1 MADEKG
7 TQKPKERV
15 KYKFGQNDIDLTN
28 YIHNLGTNVQ
38 SYLNSKNWNEG
49 QKQEFMNA
57 YNRYLTGLQDQL
69 ANNTNRFTTDD
80 FGSIIDSTGALSN
93 TDNDDID
100 PVGSEYYYDNKGN
113 RITTDDFNLLKK
125 RKQKNYN
132 TFSANREVATYFN
145 TIGNALK
152 GMETPKEKVQDAFN
166 LSKHGFLAD
175 WTTANNPAGGDFNLD
190 PYLEKDAMDET
201 TGKRGTSNRA
211 AYLKEQIE
219 NYINNIGEYDFS
231 SSPFKNRD
239 TYISRLRAAAQNLE
253 NGYNSE
259 DVIAL
264 NQAGIGNEFLSKFF
278 ATGAEEAPI
287 KKSELELQAEQAAKE
302 QAERE
307 KEDQLRA
314 VIKANEEDK
323 YNRERDAFFTDYAT
337 QNPFQSTI
345 SGYATP
351 SYNLQGTYNWL
362 QGRYKFGAGNM
373 DATKEAVKTYINFP
387 ELASIIRGGKKADNK
402 GNDITALHI
411 ANNLDLAAQSD
422 LLTDKVG
429 DTGYYVVPGSENYD
443 NWSYIA
449 YNPVTRQYQE
459 QSMLLNEELK
469 KKMAYAEYD
478 RRHKGVQKH
487 QLGGIAKYVEEN
499 QKKAQKEAEK
509 QRRIDEKVEE
519 TGKTRE
525 QVEAAER
532 RPMEEGFSTIDKVR
546 LGTAAADAAAAAA
559 AFIPGYG
566 TVASG
571 VLGIGSTLT
580 NIGADIADESMS
592 GWDVAGNA
600 LYGLGTDVV
609 GLIPGL
615 GTTGKAAKIVRVLK
629 PVSKL
634 AMRTLQAYGMIHS
647 ADAFNKLMSNPSDM
661 SADDWRNLVTGLQAI
676 SGEARYKGVQKH
688 QLGGIAKYVEE
699 NQKKA
704 QKEAE
709 KQRRIDEKV
718 EETGKTREQVEA
730 AERRPMEEGFST
742 IDKVR
747 LGTAAADAAAAAA
760 AFIPG
765 YGTVA
770 SGVLGIG
777 STLTNIGADIADES
791 MSGWDVAGNA
801 LYGLGTDV
809 VGLIP
814 GLGTTGKAAK
824 IVRVLKPVSK
834 LAMRTLQAYGMI
846 HSADAFNKLMSNP
859 SDMSADDWRNLVTG
873 LQAIS
878 GEARYKG
885 GKRAVSRAT
894 TQRDV
899 ADVKTSTG
907 RVATISKED
916 LDKLR
921 KTKGLKAQN
930 KLFSEL
936 TGGQQLQREFK
947 DREINWKKPWKSRL
961 SSDSPEVSLRTESS
975 FLPED
980 NSWDARL
987 FRGMNRNTPQR
998 KPQKK
1003 QQETPQSRF
1012 DRLRQLS
1019 SQTGKLTPQEIA
1031 TINRQRVK
1039 SGKGKLTE
1047 QEIQALNQRRQNR
1060 AGDGTDNSFQARLQR
1075 YKDAKREGKFTSVED
1090 DIKRAKDELA
1100 EATRQQRLAVPT
1112 GQGEI
1117 VSPDANQ
1124 ARFIIGFS
1132 RAIPTVN
1139 PSRPPI
1145 SNPPAIIPKQQVRIE
1160 QPQQSPF
1167 NYDRIREGLARAERE
1182 RLGKDIGEQRL
1193 QRAIEANPER
1203 SARLQ
1208 SEEAHRNVR
1217 QAFNLY
1223 GAPQYK
1229 RPLTGAAY
1237 KAKQDMYNRL
1247 FNQRRYDVIEAFRNR
1262 ELPHRQSNKKKKT
1275 SRDDRRTAKRED
1287 GGTLDLVRVRKF
1299 QNAGKFP
1306 EWYSKLYKFQNLTGW
1321 NNSLNQSLA
1330 GPSIT
1335 NENVGHYRAGD
1346 LNEAY
1351 TKNNSYTSNPNL
1363 VGQDLQSYYDSSFKG
1378 KSLDDY
1384 VSAYNANA
1392 AKIRGY
1398 WDQERTYK
1406 QSGAQEHNRLFK
1418 NMFGNRS
1425 DNSNNVWNIGY
1436 DSNLEDIVGS
1446 STWLRRMDRYEKEF
1460 DNLSDEEKKSR
1471 IHKIDLGDGN
1481 FGYVYKKANGD
1492 IAVWNQ
1498 PETPATST
1506 NPADSQTTPTITS
1519 VIQPSQ
1525 EPSDDNKQNKSF
1537 FSNINPTI
1545 AYGLP
1550 RAVYADRMNR
1560 RITDLAKESVVPL
1573 LKDPFEVH
1581 RYTRSDLDAEMQGE
1595 RNYANLRRLASRPI
1609 TSDGSLQTATQLQAE
1624 VQGQEARTAGK
1635 EKSNQVQRQYDEL
1648 AWQQEKENAANRH
1661 ETAMFNRAQQWGA
1674 DQDKSKYEQAYLAK
1688 KFNIWDVFGQQL
1700 EYDARTR
1707 QKENKALADNF
1718 ARSDIHNAIS
1728 YAPND
1733 YGANLTPDELTV
1745 WNKVLSG
1752 TNPSSLSSQEF
1763 NSYKL
1768 AAQKVSRVETE
1779 QLRQYYNVP
1788 NTRWSGKTPSTPWSP
1803 TISKAISAK
1812 NGAKIAV
1819 AGIEAKTADAE
1830 RFQKQIKECIDRNEK
1845 AIDRLSKSLY
1855 GLIKASMIK

>member
-1 MADEKG
+1 MA
-7 TQKPKERV
+7 TPTTNQKSASV
-15 KYKFGQNDIDLTN
+15 KYKFGDDELDLNDYIRNLNHN
-28 YIHNLGTNVQ
+28 YQ
-38 SYLNSKNWNEG
+38 SYVNSQNWNEG
-49 QKQEFMNA
+49 QRQEFRSA
-57 YNRYLTGLQDQL
+57 YDNFLKGLQDQL
-69 ANNTNRFTTDD
+69 ANNTNRFSTD
-80 FGSIIDSTGALSN
+80 FSGSIIDSTGQLSN

-100 PVGSEYYYDNKGN
+100 PVGSEYYYNDKGD
-113 RITTDDFNLLKK
+113 RITTDDLNTMGKRQQKK
-125 RKQKNYN
+125 YS
-132 TFSANREVATYFN
+132 TFSANRQVATFFN
-145 TIGNALK
+145 KVGTALRDARK
-152 GMETPKEKVQDAFN
+152 NKPTTQNQSNAFN
-166 LSKHGFLAD
+166 LSKHGFLAN
-175 WTTANNPAGGDFNLD
+175 WTTANNPAGGEFNLS
-190 PYLEKDAMDET
+190 PYLEKDTLDET
-201 TGKRGTSNRA
+201 TGLRGTTNRA

-219 NYINNIGEYDFS
+219 NYLNNVGNYDFS
-231 SSPFKNRD
+231 GTPFKDRE
-239 TYISRLRAAAQNLE
+239 TYISKLRAAAQNLE

-278 ATGAEEAPI
+278 ATGAEQ
-287 KKSELELQAEQAAKE
+287 KKTEVQQAAEDLMKIQQQQ
-302 QAERE
+302 QAQKIIDRRN
-307 KEDQLRA
+307 QLQYEADR
-314 VIKANEEDK
+314 DK
-323 YNRERDAFFTDYAT
+323 FFSQYQAS
-337 QNPFQSTI
+337 NPFQSRE
-345 SGYATP
+345 P
-351 SYNLQGTYNWL
+351 SIPLSYTRQAVEEAAIK
-362 QGRYKFGAGNM
+362 KFNADPNN
-373 DATKEAVKTYINFP
+373 KEAVREAIRQYINIPQLSKF
-387 ELASIIRGGKKADNK
+387 IRGKSNLILQDGT
-402 GNDITALHI
+402 DITAQHI
-411 ANNLDLAAQSD
+411 ANNLDLAAQAD
-422 LLTDKVG
+422 LFINPMYLDEQGKSILPN
-429 DTGYYVVPGSENYD
+429 GYYVLPGSEDYD
-443 NWSYIA
+443 NWTYIA
-449 YNPVTRQYQE
+449 YNPNTRQYQE
-459 QSMLLNEELK
+459 QSMLLNDELK
-469 KKMAYAEYD
+469 KRMAYPEYD
-478 RRHKGVQKH
+478 KRNKKSNEAQKH
-487 QLGGIAKYVEEN
+487 QLGGTFKDMESRRN
-499 QKKAQKEAEK
+499 KAQEEK
-509 QRRIDEKVEE
+509 QKVEQKSYA
-519 TGKTRE
+519 TGRTKEQIESDQAPHTEWSKADLLRLGAIGGDVASLIASMTGVGSVASAGIGMASTAANQAADMAEGMGFLESLGNNAVSYGLDALSLIPFARAAKIPKTIKAIAGFAPKLMAIISTAQGISNAPE
-525 QVEAAER
+525 ITKSLSKLNSSESLTVEDWRNIAN
-532 RPMEEGFSTIDKVR
+532 GIQIV
-546 LGTAAADAAAAAA
+546 LGGTAATHRASKAKSHVDAARTNDEWLKTEQGYRRISEQDMKKLREAATIKEQNTILSPYNVTLAESRKR
-559 AFIPGYG
+559 FG
-566 TVASG
+566 
-571 VLGIGSTLT
+571 LGKGK
-580 NIGADIADESMS
+580 GKADITSENYYYDFDKPVTTYS
-592 GWDVAGNA
+592 GDLPIQHTFGPGEKW
-600 LYGLGTDVV
+600 LGTRN
-609 GLIPGL
+609 IPSL
-615 GTTGKAAKIVRVLK
+615 RIPAVRDAHNRVIHPQAYNRAKGKATEGNKQRSTFDI
-629 PVSKL
+629 SKL
-634 AMRTLQAYGMIHS
+634 
-647 ADAFNKLMSNPSDM
+647 
-661 SADDWRNLVTGLQAI
+661 
-676 SGEARYKGVQKH
+676 
-688 QLGGIAKYVEE
+688 
-699 NQKKA
+699 
-704 QKEAE
+704 
-709 KQRRIDEKV
+709 
-718 EETGKTREQVEA
+718 RE
-730 AERRPMEEGFST
+730 
-742 IDKVR
+742 
-747 LGTAAADAAAAAA
+747 
-760 AFIPG
+760 
-765 YGTVA
+765 
-770 SGVLGIG
+770 
-777 STLTNIGADIADES
+777 
-791 MSGWDVAGNA
+791 
-801 LYGLGTDV
+801 
-809 VGLIP
+809 
-814 GLGTTGKAAK
+814 
-824 IVRVLKPVSK
+824 
-834 LAMRTLQAYGMI
+834 
-846 HSADAFNKLMSNP
+846 
-859 SDMSADDWRNLVTG
+859 
-873 LQAIS
+873 
-878 GEARYKG
+878 
-885 GKRAVSRAT
+885 
-894 TQRDV
+894 
-899 ADVKTSTG
+899 
-907 RVATISKED
+907 
-916 LDKLR
+916 
-921 KTKGLKAQN
+921 
-930 KLFSEL
+930 
-936 TGGQQLQREFK
+936 
-947 DREINWKKPWKSRL
+947 
-961 SSDSPEVSLRTESS
+961 
-975 FLPED
+975 
-980 NSWDARL
+980 
-987 FRGMNRNTPQR
+987 
-998 KPQKK
+998 
-1003 QQETPQSRF
+1003 
-1012 DRLRQLS
+1012 LS
-1019 SQTGKLTPQEIA
+1019 SQTGKLTSQEIA

-1047 QEIQALNQRRQNR
+1047 QEIQTLNQRRQNR
-1060 AGDGTDNSFQARLQR
+1060 ASDGTDNSFQARLQR

-1124 ARFIIGFS
+1124 ARFIMGFS

-1208 SEEAHRNVR
+1208 SEEAYRNVR

-1247 FNQRRYDVIEAFRNR
+1247 FNQRRYDIIEAFRNR
-1262 ELPHRQSNKKKKT
+1262 ELPHRHPHRQSNKKT
-1275 SRDDRRTAKRED
+1275 SRDDRRTVKRED

-1688 KFNIWDVFGQQL
+1688 KFNIWDVVGQQL
-1700 EYDARTR
+1700 EYDERVK
-1707 QKENKALADNF
+1707 QQENKALTDNF
-1718 ARSDIHNAIS
+1718 ARSDIHNAVN
-1728 YAPND
+1728 YAPNE
-1733 YGANLTPDELTV
+1733 YGAGLSAEELSV

-1752 TNPSSLSSQEF
+1752 TNPSSLQPNEF
-1763 NSYKL
+1763 NQYRL
-1768 AAQKVSRVETE
+1768 AMQKVSRVENE
-1779 QLRQYYNVP
+1779 QLRQHYNIP
-1788 NTRWSGKTPSTPWSP
+1788 NTRWSGKSMQSIPEQ
-1803 TISKAISAK
+1803 ISIIKKGGVVSAK
-1812 NGAKIAV
+1812 NGSKIAV

>member
-1 MADEKG
+1 MA
-7 TQKPKERV
+7 TPTTNQKSASV
-15 KYKFGQNDIDLTN
+15 KYKFGDDELDLNDYIRNLNHN
-28 YIHNLGTNVQ
+28 YQ
-38 SYLNSKNWNEG
+38 SYVNSQNWNEG
-49 QKQEFMNA
+49 QRQEFRSA
-57 YNRYLTGLQDQL
+57 YDNFLKGLQDQL
-69 ANNTNRFTTDD
+69 ANNTNRFSTD
-80 FGSIIDSTGALSN
+80 FSGSIIDSTGQLSN

-100 PVGSEYYYDNKGN
+100 PVGSEYYYNDKGD
-113 RITTDDFNLLKK
+113 RITTDDLNTMGKRQQKK
-125 RKQKNYN
+125 YS
-132 TFSANREVATYFN
+132 TFSANRQVATFFN
-145 TIGNALK
+145 KVGTALRDARK
-152 GMETPKEKVQDAFN
+152 NKPTTQNQSNAFN
-166 LSKHGFLAD
+166 LSKHGFLAN
-175 WTTANNPAGGDFNLD
+175 WTTANNPAGGEFNLS
-190 PYLEKDAMDET
+190 PYLEKDTLDET
-201 TGKRGTSNRA
+201 TGLRGTTNRA

-219 NYINNIGEYDFS
+219 NYLNNVGNYDFS
-231 SSPFKNRD
+231 GTPFKDRE
-239 TYISRLRAAAQNLE
+239 TYISKLRAAAQNLE

-278 ATGAEEAPI
+278 ATGAEQ
-287 KKSELELQAEQAAKE
+287 KKTEVQQAAEDLMKIQQQQ
-302 QAERE
+302 QAQKIIDRRN
-307 KEDQLRA
+307 QLQYEADR
-314 VIKANEEDK
+314 DK
-323 YNRERDAFFTDYAT
+323 FFSQYQAS
-337 QNPFQSTI
+337 NPFQSRE
-345 SGYATP
+345 P
-351 SYNLQGTYNWL
+351 SIPLPLSYTRQAVEEAAIK
-362 QGRYKFGAGNM
+362 KFNV
-373 DATKEAVKTYINFP
+373 DPNNKEAVREAIRQYINIPQLSKF
-387 ELASIIRGGKKADNK
+387 IRGKSNLILQDGT
-402 GNDITALHI
+402 DITAQHI
-411 ANNLDLAAQSD
+411 TNNLDLAAQAD
-422 LLTDKVG
+422 LFINPMYLDEQGKSILPN
-429 DTGYYVVPGSENYD
+429 GYYVLPGSEDYD
-443 NWSYIA
+443 NWTYIA
-449 YNPVTRQYQE
+449 YNPNTRQYQE
-459 QSMLLNEELK
+459 QSMLLNDELK
-469 KKMAYAEYD
+469 KRMAYSEYD
-478 RRHKGVQKH
+478 KRNKKSNEAQKH
-487 QLGGIAKYVEEN
+487 QLGGTFKDMESRRN
-499 QKKAQKEAEK
+499 KAQEEK
-509 QRRIDEKVEE
+509 QKVEQKSYA
-519 TGKTRE
+519 TGRTKEQIESDQAPHTEWSKADLLRLGAIGGDVASLIASMTGVGSVASAGIGMASTAANQAADMAEGMGFLESLGNNAVSYGLDALSLIPFARAAKIPKTIKAIAGFAPKLMAIISTAQGISNAPE
-525 QVEAAER
+525 ITKSLSKLNSSESLTVEDWRNIAN
-532 RPMEEGFSTIDKVR
+532 GIQIV
-546 LGTAAADAAAAAA
+546 LGGTAATHRASKAKSHVDAARTNDEWLKTEQGYRRISEQDMKKLREAATIKKQNTILSPYNVTLAESRKR
-559 AFIPGYG
+559 FG
-566 TVASG
+566 
-571 VLGIGSTLT
+571 LGKGK
-580 NIGADIADESMS
+580 GKADITSENYYYDFDKPVTTYS
-592 GWDVAGNA
+592 GDLPIQHTFGPGEKW
-600 LYGLGTDVV
+600 LGTRN
-609 GLIPGL
+609 IPSL
-615 GTTGKAAKIVRVLK
+615 RIPAVRDAYNRVIHPQAYNRAKGKATEGNKQRSTFDI
-629 PVSKL
+629 SKL
-634 AMRTLQAYGMIHS
+634 
-647 ADAFNKLMSNPSDM
+647 
-661 SADDWRNLVTGLQAI
+661 
-676 SGEARYKGVQKH
+676 
-688 QLGGIAKYVEE
+688 
-699 NQKKA
+699 
-704 QKEAE
+704 
-709 KQRRIDEKV
+709 
-718 EETGKTREQVEA
+718 RE
-730 AERRPMEEGFST
+730 
-742 IDKVR
+742 
-747 LGTAAADAAAAAA
+747 
-760 AFIPG
+760 
-765 YGTVA
+765 
-770 SGVLGIG
+770 
-777 STLTNIGADIADES
+777 
-791 MSGWDVAGNA
+791 
-801 LYGLGTDV
+801 
-809 VGLIP
+809 
-814 GLGTTGKAAK
+814 
-824 IVRVLKPVSK
+824 
-834 LAMRTLQAYGMI
+834 
-846 HSADAFNKLMSNP
+846 
-859 SDMSADDWRNLVTG
+859 
-873 LQAIS
+873 
-878 GEARYKG
+878 
-885 GKRAVSRAT
+885 
-894 TQRDV
+894 
-899 ADVKTSTG
+899 
-907 RVATISKED
+907 
-916 LDKLR
+916 
-921 KTKGLKAQN
+921 
-930 KLFSEL
+930 
-936 TGGQQLQREFK
+936 
-947 DREINWKKPWKSRL
+947 
-961 SSDSPEVSLRTESS
+961 
-975 FLPED
+975 
-980 NSWDARL
+980 
-987 FRGMNRNTPQR
+987 
-998 KPQKK
+998 
-1003 QQETPQSRF
+1003 
-1012 DRLRQLS
+1012 LS
-1019 SQTGKLTPQEIA
+1019 SQTGKLTSQEIA

-1047 QEIQALNQRRQNR
+1047 QEIQTLNQRRQNR
-1060 AGDGTDNSFQARLQR
+1060 ASDGTDNSFQARLQR

-1124 ARFIIGFS
+1124 ARFIMGFS

-1208 SEEAHRNVR
+1208 SEEAYRNVR

-1247 FNQRRYDVIEAFRNR
+1247 FDQRRYDVIEAFRNR

-1275 SRDDRRTAKRED
+1275 SRDDRRTVKRED

-1498 PETPATST
+1498 PETPATS
-1506 NPADSQTTPTITS
+1506 A
-1519 VIQPSQ
+1519 IQPSQ

-1674 DQDKSKYEQAYLAK
+1674 DQDKSKYEWAYLAK
-1688 KFNIWDVFGQQL
+1688 KFNIWDVVGQQL
-1700 EYDARTR
+1700 EYDERVK
-1707 QKENKALADNF
+1707 QQENKALTDNF
-1718 ARSDIHNAIS
+1718 ARSDIHNAVN
-1728 YAPND
+1728 YAPNE
-1733 YGANLTPDELTV
+1733 YGAGLSAEELSV

-1752 TNPSSLSSQEF
+1752 TNPSSLQPNEL
-1763 NSYKL
+1763 NQYRL
-1768 AAQKVSRVETE
+1768 AMQKVSRVENE
-1779 QLRQYYNVP
+1779 QLRQHYNIP
-1788 NTRWSGKTPSTPWSP
+1788 NTRWSGKSMQSIPEQ
-1803 TISKAISAK
+1803 ISIIKKGGVVSAK
-1812 NGAKIAV
+1812 NGSKIAV
-1819 AGIEAKTADAE
+1819 AGIKAKTADAE
-1830 RFQKQIKECIDRNEK
+1830 RFQKQIKETIDRNEK

-1855 GLIKASMIK
+1855 GIIKASMIK

>member
-1 MADEKG
+1 MA
-7 TQKPKERV
+7 TPTTNQKSASV
-15 KYKFGQNDIDLTN
+15 KYKFGDDELDLNDYIRNLNHN
-28 YIHNLGTNVQ
+28 YQ
-38 SYLNSKNWNEG
+38 SYVNSQNWNEG
-49 QKQEFMNA
+49 QRQEFRSA
-57 YNRYLTGLQDQL
+57 YDNFLKGLQDQL
-69 ANNTNRFTTDD
+69 ANNTNRFSTD
-80 FGSIIDSTGALSN
+80 FSGSIIDSTGQLSN

-100 PVGSEYYYDNKGN
+100 PVGSEYYYNDKGD
-113 RITTDDFNLLKK
+113 RITTDDLNTMGKRQQKK
-125 RKQKNYN
+125 YS
-132 TFSANREVATYFN
+132 TFSANRQVATFFN
-145 TIGNALK
+145 KVGTALRDARK
-152 GMETPKEKVQDAFN
+152 NKPTTQNQSNAFN
-166 LSKHGFLAD
+166 LSKHGFLAN
-175 WTTANNPAGGDFNLD
+175 WTTANNPAGGEFNLS
-190 PYLEKDAMDET
+190 PYLEKDTLDET
-201 TGKRGTSNRA
+201 TGLRGTTNRA

-219 NYINNIGEYDFS
+219 NYLNNVGNYDFS
-231 SSPFKNRD
+231 GTPFKDRE
-239 TYISRLRAAAQNLE
+239 TYISKLRAAAQNLE

-278 ATGAEEAPI
+278 ATGAEQ
-287 KKSELELQAEQAAKE
+287 KKTEVQQAAEDLMKIQQQQ
-302 QAERE
+302 QAQKIIDRRN
-307 KEDQLRA
+307 QLQYEADR
-314 VIKANEEDK
+314 DK
-323 YNRERDAFFTDYAT
+323 FFSQYQAS
-337 QNPFQSTI
+337 NPFQSRE
-345 SGYATP
+345 P
-351 SYNLQGTYNWL
+351 SIPLPLSYTRQAVEEAAIK
-362 QGRYKFGAGNM
+362 KFNADPNN
-373 DATKEAVKTYINFP
+373 KEAVREAIRQYINIPQLSKF
-387 ELASIIRGGKKADNK
+387 IRGKSNLILRDGT
-402 GNDITALHI
+402 DITAQHI
-411 ANNLDLAAQSD
+411 TNNLDLAAQAD
-422 LLTDKVG
+422 LFINPMYLDEQGKSILPN
-429 DTGYYVVPGSENYD
+429 GYYVLPGSEDYD
-443 NWSYIA
+443 NWTYIA
-449 YNPVTRQYQE
+449 YNPNTRQYQE
-459 QSMLLNEELK
+459 QSMLLNDELK
-469 KKMAYAEYD
+469 KRMAYSEYD
-478 RRHKGVQKH
+478 KRNKKSNEAQKH
-487 QLGGIAKYVEEN
+487 QLGGTFKDMESRRN
-499 QKKAQKEAEK
+499 KAQEEK
-509 QRRIDEKVEE
+509 QKVEQKSYA
-519 TGKTRE
+519 TGRTKEQIESDQAPHTEWSKADLLRLGAIGGDVASLIASMTGVGSVASAGIGMASTAANQAADMAEGMGFLESLGNNAVSYGLDALSLIPFARAAKIPKTIKAITGFAPKLMAIISTAQGISNAPE
-525 QVEAAER
+525 ITKSLSKLNSSESLTVEDWRNIAN
-532 RPMEEGFSTIDKVR
+532 GIQIV
-546 LGTAAADAAAAAA
+546 LGGTAATHRASKAKSHVDAARTNDEWLKTEQGYRRISEQDMKKLREAATIKEQNTILSPYNVTLAESRKR
-559 AFIPGYG
+559 FG
-566 TVASG
+566 
-571 VLGIGSTLT
+571 LGKGK
-580 NIGADIADESMS
+580 GKADITSENYYYDFDKPVTTYS
-592 GWDVAGNA
+592 GDLPIQHTFGPGEKW
-600 LYGLGTDVV
+600 LGTRI
-609 GLIPGL
+609 IPL
-615 GTTGKAAKIVRVLK
+615 LRIPAVRDAYNRVIHPQAYNRAKGKATKGNKQRSTFDI
-629 PVSKL
+629 SKL
-634 AMRTLQAYGMIHS
+634 
-647 ADAFNKLMSNPSDM
+647 
-661 SADDWRNLVTGLQAI
+661 
-676 SGEARYKGVQKH
+676 
-688 QLGGIAKYVEE
+688 
-699 NQKKA
+699 
-704 QKEAE
+704 
-709 KQRRIDEKV
+709 
-718 EETGKTREQVEA
+718 RE
-730 AERRPMEEGFST
+730 
-742 IDKVR
+742 
-747 LGTAAADAAAAAA
+747 
-760 AFIPG
+760 
-765 YGTVA
+765 
-770 SGVLGIG
+770 
-777 STLTNIGADIADES
+777 
-791 MSGWDVAGNA
+791 
-801 LYGLGTDV
+801 
-809 VGLIP
+809 
-814 GLGTTGKAAK
+814 
-824 IVRVLKPVSK
+824 
-834 LAMRTLQAYGMI
+834 
-846 HSADAFNKLMSNP
+846 
-859 SDMSADDWRNLVTG
+859 
-873 LQAIS
+873 
-878 GEARYKG
+878 
-885 GKRAVSRAT
+885 
-894 TQRDV
+894 
-899 ADVKTSTG
+899 
-907 RVATISKED
+907 
-916 LDKLR
+916 
-921 KTKGLKAQN
+921 
-930 KLFSEL
+930 
-936 TGGQQLQREFK
+936 
-947 DREINWKKPWKSRL
+947 
-961 SSDSPEVSLRTESS
+961 
-975 FLPED
+975 
-980 NSWDARL
+980 
-987 FRGMNRNTPQR
+987 
-998 KPQKK
+998 
-1003 QQETPQSRF
+1003 
-1012 DRLRQLS
+1012 LS
-1019 SQTGKLTPQEIA
+1019 SQTGKLTSQEIA

-1047 QEIQALNQRRQNR
+1047 QEIQTLNQRRQNR
-1060 AGDGTDNSFQARLQR
+1060 ASDGTDNSFQARLQR

-1090 DIKRAKDELA
+1090 NIKKAKDELA

-1124 ARFIIGFS
+1124 ARFIMGFS

-1145 SNPPAIIPKQQVRIE
+1145 SNPLAIIPKQQVRIE

-1208 SEEAHRNVR
+1208 SEEAYRNVR

-1229 RPLTGAAY
+1229 R
-1237 KAKQDMYNRL
+1237 Q
-1247 FNQRRYDVIEAFRNR
+1247 
-1262 ELPHRQSNKKKKT
+1262 LPYRQSNKKKKT
-1275 SRDDRRTAKRED
+1275 SRDDRRTVKRED

-1460 DNLSDEEKKSR
+1460 DNLSDKEKKSR

-1498 PETPATST
+1498 PETPATS
-1506 NPADSQTTPTITS
+1506 A
-1519 VIQPSQ
+1519 IQPSQ

-1688 KFNIWDVFGQQL
+1688 KFNIWDVVGQQL
-1700 EYDARTR
+1700 EYDERVK
-1707 QKENKALADNF
+1707 QWENKALTDNF
-1718 ARSDIHNAIS
+1718 AHSDIHNAVN
-1728 YAPND
+1728 YAPNE
-1733 YGANLTPDELTV
+1733 YGAGLSAEELSV

-1752 TNPSSLSSQEF
+1752 TNPSSLQPNEF
-1763 NSYKL
+1763 NQYRL
-1768 AAQKVSRVETE
+1768 AMQKVSRVENE
-1779 QLRQYYNVP
+1779 QLRQHYNIP
-1788 NTRWSGKTPSTPWSP
+1788 NTRWSGKSMQSIPEQ
-1803 TISKAISAK
+1803 ISIIKKGGVVSAK
-1812 NGAKIAV
+1812 NGSKIAV

>member
-1 MADEKG
+1 MA
-7 TQKPKERV
+7 TPTTNQKSASV
-15 KYKFGQNDIDLTN
+15 KYKFGDDELDLNDYIRNLNHN
-28 YIHNLGTNVQ
+28 YQ
-38 SYLNSKNWNEG
+38 SYVNSQNWNEG
-49 QKQEFMNA
+49 QRQEFRSA
-57 YNRYLTGLQDQL
+57 YDNFLKGLQDQL
-69 ANNTNRFTTDD
+69 ANNTNRFSTD
-80 FGSIIDSTGALSN
+80 FSGSIIDSTGQLSN

-100 PVGSEYYYDNKGN
+100 PVGSEYYYNDKGD
-113 RITTDDFNLLKK
+113 RITTDDLNTMGKRQQKK
-125 RKQKNYN
+125 YS
-132 TFSANREVATYFN
+132 TFSANRQVATFFN
-145 TIGNALK
+145 KVGTALRDARK
-152 GMETPKEKVQDAFN
+152 NKPTTQNQSNAFN
-166 LSKHGFLAD
+166 LSKHGFLAN
-175 WTTANNPAGGDFNLD
+175 WTSANNPAGGEFNLS
-190 PYLEKDAMDET
+190 PYLEKDTLDET
-201 TGKRGTSNRA
+201 TGLRGTTNRA

-219 NYINNIGEYDFS
+219 NYLNNVGNYDFS
-231 SSPFKNRD
+231 GTPFKDRE
-239 TYISRLRAAAQNLE
+239 TYISKLRAAAQNLE

-278 ATGAEEAPI
+278 ATGAEQKKTEVQQQQQAQKIIDRRNQLQYEADRD
-287 KKSELELQAEQAAKE
+287 KFFSQYQAS
-302 QAERE
+302 
-307 KEDQLRA
+307 
-314 VIKANEEDK
+314 
-323 YNRERDAFFTDYAT
+323 
-337 QNPFQSTI
+337 NPFQSRE
-345 SGYATP
+345 P
-351 SYNLQGTYNWL
+351 SIPLPLSYTRQAVEEAAIK
-362 QGRYKFGAGNM
+362 KFNADPNN
-373 DATKEAVKTYINFP
+373 KEAVREAIRQYINIPQLSKF
-387 ELASIIRGGKKADNK
+387 IRGKSNLILQDGT
-402 GNDITALHI
+402 DITAQHI
-411 ANNLDLAAQSD
+411 TNNLDLAAQAD
-422 LLTDKVG
+422 LFINPMYLDEQGKSILPN
-429 DTGYYVVPGSENYD
+429 GYYVLPGSEDYD
-443 NWSYIA
+443 NWTYIA
-449 YNPVTRQYQE
+449 YNPNTRQYQE
-459 QSMLLNEELK
+459 QSMLLNDELK
-469 KKMAYAEYD
+469 KRMAYSEYD
-478 RRHKGVQKH
+478 KRNKKSNEAQKH
-487 QLGGIAKYVEEN
+487 QLGGTFKDMESRRN
-499 QKKAQKEAEK
+499 KAQEEK
-509 QRRIDEKVEE
+509 QKVEQKSYA
-519 TGKTRE
+519 TGRTKEQIESDQAPHTEWSKADLLRLGAIGGDVASLIASMTGVGSVASAGIGMASTAANQAADMAEGMGFLESLGNNAVSYGLDALSLIPFARAAKIPKTIKVIAGFAPKLMAIISTAQGISNAPE
-525 QVEAAER
+525 ITKSLSKLNSSESLTVEDWRNIAN
-532 RPMEEGFSTIDKVR
+532 GIQIV
-546 LGTAAADAAAAAA
+546 LGGTAATHRASKAKSHVDAARTNDEWLKTEQGYRRISEQDMKKLREAATIKEQNTILSPYNVTLAESRKR
-559 AFIPGYG
+559 FG
-566 TVASG
+566 
-571 VLGIGSTLT
+571 LGKGKRK
-580 NIGADIADESMS
+580 ADITSENYYYDFDKPVTTYS
-592 GWDVAGNA
+592 GDLPIQHTFGPGEKW
-600 LYGLGTDVV
+600 LGTRN
-609 GLIPGL
+609 IPSL
-615 GTTGKAAKIVRVLK
+615 RIPAVRDAYNRVIHPQAYNRAKGKATEGNKQRSTFDI
-629 PVSKL
+629 SKL
-634 AMRTLQAYGMIHS
+634 
-647 ADAFNKLMSNPSDM
+647 
-661 SADDWRNLVTGLQAI
+661 
-676 SGEARYKGVQKH
+676 
-688 QLGGIAKYVEE
+688 
-699 NQKKA
+699 
-704 QKEAE
+704 
-709 KQRRIDEKV
+709 
-718 EETGKTREQVEA
+718 RE
-730 AERRPMEEGFST
+730 
-742 IDKVR
+742 
-747 LGTAAADAAAAAA
+747 
-760 AFIPG
+760 
-765 YGTVA
+765 
-770 SGVLGIG
+770 
-777 STLTNIGADIADES
+777 
-791 MSGWDVAGNA
+791 
-801 LYGLGTDV
+801 
-809 VGLIP
+809 
-814 GLGTTGKAAK
+814 
-824 IVRVLKPVSK
+824 
-834 LAMRTLQAYGMI
+834 
-846 HSADAFNKLMSNP
+846 
-859 SDMSADDWRNLVTG
+859 
-873 LQAIS
+873 
-878 GEARYKG
+878 
-885 GKRAVSRAT
+885 
-894 TQRDV
+894 
-899 ADVKTSTG
+899 
-907 RVATISKED
+907 
-916 LDKLR
+916 
-921 KTKGLKAQN
+921 
-930 KLFSEL
+930 
-936 TGGQQLQREFK
+936 
-947 DREINWKKPWKSRL
+947 
-961 SSDSPEVSLRTESS
+961 
-975 FLPED
+975 
-980 NSWDARL
+980 
-987 FRGMNRNTPQR
+987 
-998 KPQKK
+998 
-1003 QQETPQSRF
+1003 
-1012 DRLRQLS
+1012 LS
-1019 SQTGKLTPQEIA
+1019 SQTGKLTSQEIA

-1047 QEIQALNQRRQNR
+1047 QEIQTLNQRRQNR
-1060 AGDGTDNSFQARLQR
+1060 ASDGTDNSFQARLQR

-1124 ARFIIGFS
+1124 ARFIMGFS

-1167 NYDRIREGLARAERE
+1167 NYDRIREGLAGAERE

-1193 QRAIEANPER
+1193 QRAIETNPER

-1208 SEEAHRNVR
+1208 SEEAYRNVR

-1229 RPLTGAAY
+1229 RPLTGTAY

-1275 SRDDRRTAKRED
+1275 SRDDRRTVKRED

-1498 PETPATST
+1498 PETPATS
-1506 NPADSQTTPTITS
+1506 

-1688 KFNIWDVFGQQL
+1688 KFNIWDVVGQQL
-1700 EYDARTR
+1700 EYDERVK
-1707 QKENKALADNF
+1707 QQENKALTDNF
-1718 ARSDIHNAIS
+1718 ARSDIHNAVN
-1728 YAPND
+1728 YAPNE
-1733 YGANLTPDELTV
+1733 YGAGLSAEELSV

-1752 TNPSSLSSQEF
+1752 TNPSSLQPNEF
-1763 NSYKL
+1763 NQYRL
-1768 AAQKVSRVETE
+1768 AMQKVSRVENE
-1779 QLRQYYNVP
+1779 QLRQHYNIP
-1788 NTRWSGKTPSTPWSP
+1788 NTRWSGKSMQSIPEQ
-1803 TISKAISAK
+1803 ISIIKKGGVVSAK
-1812 NGAKIAV
+1812 NGSKIAV

-1830 RFQKQIKECIDRNEK
+1830 RFQKQIKETIDRNEK

-1855 GLIKASMIK
+1855 GIIKASMIK

>member
-175 WTTANNPAGGDFNLD
+175 WTTTNNPAGGDFNLN
-190 PYLEKDAMDET
+190 PYLEKDDLDET
-201 TGKRGTSNRA
+201 TGKRGTANRA

-231 SSPFKNRD
+231 SSPFKDRD
-239 TYISRLRAAAQNLE
+239 TYVSRLRAAAQNLE
-253 NGYNSE
+253 NGYDSE

-278 ATGAEEAPI
+278 ATGAEEPAV
-287 KKSELELQAEQAAKE
+287 KKTELELQAEQAAKE
-302 QAERE
+302 QEERE
-307 KEDQLRA
+307 RQDQLRA

-323 YNRERDAFFTDYAT
+323 YNRARDAYFQSYLE
-337 QNPFQSTI
+337 QNPFESSI
-345 SGYATP
+345 SQYAAP
-351 SYNLQGTYNWL
+351 LSYNVDNLYKML
-362 QGRYKFGAGNM
+362 SDVYKFDKTNIA
-373 DATKEAVKTYINFP
+373 AVQEAAKRYIDFP
-387 ELASIIRGGKKADNK
+387 GLASIIRGKQKKLDDSGK
-402 GNDITALHI
+402 DISSNHI
-411 ANNLDLAAQSD
+411 ANTLDFAAQSN

-429 DTGYYVVPGSENYD
+429 DTGYYVVPGSEDYD

-449 YNPVTRQYQE
+449 YNPITRQYQE

-469 KKMAYAEYD
+469 KKMAYSEYD
-478 RRHKGVQKH
+478 KRNKVPKQENGGVVKH
-487 QLGGIAKYVEEN
+487 QLGGITKYIEES
-499 QKKAQKEAEK
+499 QKKAQKEAERE
-509 QRRIDEKVEE
+509 QRITDKVEE

-600 LYGLGTDVV
+600 LYGLG
-609 GLIPGL
+609 
-615 GTTGKAAKIVRVLK
+615 
-629 PVSKL
+629 
-634 AMRTLQAYGMIHS
+634 M
-647 ADAFNKLMSNPSDM
+647 
-661 SADDWRNLVTGLQAI
+661 
-676 SGEARYKGVQKH
+676 
-688 QLGGIAKYVEE
+688 
-699 NQKKA
+699 
-704 QKEAE
+704 
-709 KQRRIDEKV
+709 
-718 EETGKTREQVEA
+718 
-730 AERRPMEEGFST
+730 
-742 IDKVR
+742 
-747 LGTAAADAAAAAA
+747 
-760 AFIPG
+760 
-765 YGTVA
+765 
-770 SGVLGIG
+770 
-777 STLTNIGADIADES
+777 
-791 MSGWDVAGNA
+791 
-801 LYGLGTDV
+801 DV

-885 GKRAVSRAT
+885 GKRAVNRAT

-961 SSDSPEVSLRTESS
+961 SSDSPEVSVRTESS

-980 NSWDARL
+980 NSWDARFL
-987 FRGMNRNTPQR
+987 RRVYGESNPSKR
-998 KPQKK
+998 KPQNST
-1003 QQETPQSRF
+1003 QGQNNF

-1124 ARFIIGFS
+1124 ARFIMGFS

-1145 SNPPAIIPKQQVRIE
+1145 SNPPAIIPKQQVRIG

-1193 QRAIEANPER
+1193 QRAIEANPDR

-1208 SEEAHRNVR
+1208 SEEAYRNVR

-1275 SRDDRRTAKRED
+1275 SRDDRRTVKRED

-1335 NENVGHYRAGD
+1335 NENAGHYRAGD

-1481 FGYVYKKANGD
+1481 YGYVYKKANGD

-1506 NPADSQTTPTITS
+1506 NPADNQATPTVTS

-1525 EPSDDNKQNKSF
+1525 EPNDDNKQNKSF
-1537 FSNINPTI
+1537 FRNINPTI

-1550 RAVYADRMNR
+1550 RAMYADRMNR

-1700 EYDARTR
+1700 EYDARTK
-1707 QKENKALADNF
+1707 QKENKALEDNF

>member
-1 MADEKG
+1 MA
-7 TQKPKERV
+7 TPTTNQKSASV
-15 KYKFGQNDIDLTN
+15 KYKFGDDELDLNDYIRNLNHN
-28 YIHNLGTNVQ
+28 YQ
-38 SYLNSKNWNEG
+38 SYVNSQNWNEG
-49 QKQEFMNA
+49 QRQEFRSA
-57 YNRYLTGLQDQL
+57 YDNFLKGLQDQL
-69 ANNTNRFTTDD
+69 ANNTNRFSTD
-80 FGSIIDSTGALSN
+80 FSGSIIDSTGQLSN

-100 PVGSEYYYDNKGN
+100 PVGSEYYYNDKGD
-113 RITTDDFNLLKK
+113 RITTDDLNTMGKRQQKK
-125 RKQKNYN
+125 YS
-132 TFSANREVATYFN
+132 TFSANRQVATFFN
-145 TIGNALK
+145 KVGTALRDARK
-152 GMETPKEKVQDAFN
+152 NKPTTQNQSNAFN
-166 LSKHGFLAD
+166 LSKHGFLAN
-175 WTTANNPAGGDFNLD
+175 WTTANNPAGGEFNLS
-190 PYLEKDAMDET
+190 PYLEKDTLDET
-201 TGKRGTSNRA
+201 TGLRGTTNRA

-219 NYINNIGEYDFS
+219 NYLNNVGNYDFS
-231 SSPFKNRD
+231 GTPFKDRE
-239 TYISRLRAAAQNLE
+239 TYISKLRAAAQNLE

-278 ATGAEEAPI
+278 ATGAEQ
-287 KKSELELQAEQAAKE
+287 KKTEVQQAAEDLMKIQQQQ
-302 QAERE
+302 QAQKIIDRRN
-307 KEDQLRA
+307 QLQYEADR
-314 VIKANEEDK
+314 DK
-323 YNRERDAFFTDYAT
+323 FFSQYQAS
-337 QNPFQSTI
+337 NPFQSRE
-345 SGYATP
+345 P
-351 SYNLQGTYNWL
+351 SIPLPLSYTRQAVEEAAIK
-362 QGRYKFGAGNM
+362 KFNADPNS
-373 DATKEAVKTYINFP
+373 KEAVREAIRQYINIPQLSKF
-387 ELASIIRGGKKADNK
+387 IRGKSNLILQDGT
-402 GNDITALHI
+402 DITAQHI
-411 ANNLDLAAQSD
+411 TNNLDLAAQAD
-422 LLTDKVG
+422 LFINPMYLDEQGKSILPN
-429 DTGYYVVPGSENYD
+429 GYYVLPGSEDYD
-443 NWSYIA
+443 NWTYIA
-449 YNPVTRQYQE
+449 YNPNTRQYQE
-459 QSMLLNEELK
+459 QSMLLNDELK
-469 KKMAYAEYD
+469 KRMAYSEYD
-478 RRHKGVQKH
+478 KRNKKSNEAQKH
-487 QLGGIAKYVEEN
+487 QLGGTFKDMESRRN
-499 QKKAQKEAEK
+499 KAQEEK
-509 QRRIDEKVEE
+509 QKVEQKSYA
-519 TGKTRE
+519 TGRTKEQIESDQAPHTEWSKADLLRLGAIGGDVASLIASMTGVGSVASAGIGMASTAANQAADMAEGMGFLESLGNNAVSYGLDALSLIPFARAAKIPKTIKAIAGFAPKLTAIISTAQGISNAPE
-525 QVEAAER
+525 ITKSLSKLNSSESLTVEDWRNIAN
-532 RPMEEGFSTIDKVR
+532 GIQIV
-546 LGTAAADAAAAAA
+546 LGGTAATHRASKAKSHVDAARTNDEWLKTEQGYRRISEQDMKKLREAATIKEQNTILSPYNVTLAESRKR
-559 AFIPGYG
+559 FG
-566 TVASG
+566 
-571 VLGIGSTLT
+571 LGKGK
-580 NIGADIADESMS
+580 GKADITSENYYYDFDKPVTTYS
-592 GWDVAGNA
+592 GDLPIQHTFGPGEKW
-600 LYGLGTDVV
+600 LGTRN
-609 GLIPGL
+609 IPL
-615 GTTGKAAKIVRVLK
+615 LRIPAVRDAYNRVIHPQAYNRAKGKATEGNKQRSTFDI
-629 PVSKL
+629 SKL
-634 AMRTLQAYGMIHS
+634 
-647 ADAFNKLMSNPSDM
+647 
-661 SADDWRNLVTGLQAI
+661 
-676 SGEARYKGVQKH
+676 
-688 QLGGIAKYVEE
+688 
-699 NQKKA
+699 
-704 QKEAE
+704 
-709 KQRRIDEKV
+709 
-718 EETGKTREQVEA
+718 RE
-730 AERRPMEEGFST
+730 
-742 IDKVR
+742 
-747 LGTAAADAAAAAA
+747 
-760 AFIPG
+760 
-765 YGTVA
+765 
-770 SGVLGIG
+770 
-777 STLTNIGADIADES
+777 
-791 MSGWDVAGNA
+791 
-801 LYGLGTDV
+801 
-809 VGLIP
+809 
-814 GLGTTGKAAK
+814 
-824 IVRVLKPVSK
+824 
-834 LAMRTLQAYGMI
+834 
-846 HSADAFNKLMSNP
+846 
-859 SDMSADDWRNLVTG
+859 
-873 LQAIS
+873 
-878 GEARYKG
+878 
-885 GKRAVSRAT
+885 
-894 TQRDV
+894 
-899 ADVKTSTG
+899 
-907 RVATISKED
+907 
-916 LDKLR
+916 
-921 KTKGLKAQN
+921 
-930 KLFSEL
+930 
-936 TGGQQLQREFK
+936 
-947 DREINWKKPWKSRL
+947 
-961 SSDSPEVSLRTESS
+961 
-975 FLPED
+975 
-980 NSWDARL
+980 
-987 FRGMNRNTPQR
+987 
-998 KPQKK
+998 
-1003 QQETPQSRF
+1003 
-1012 DRLRQLS
+1012 LS
-1019 SQTGKLTPQEIA
+1019 SQTGKLTSQEIA

-1047 QEIQALNQRRQNR
+1047 QEIQTLNQRRQNR
-1060 AGDGTDNSFQARLQR
+1060 ASDGTDNSFQARLQR

-1100 EATRQQRLAVPT
+1100 GATRWQRLAVPT

-1124 ARFIIGFS
+1124 ARFIMGFS

-1193 QRAIEANPER
+1193 QRAIEANPEK

-1208 SEEAHRNVR
+1208 SEEAYRNVR

-1229 RPLTGAAY
+1229 RPLTRAAY
-1237 KAKQDMYNRL
+1237 KAKQDMYDRL

-1275 SRDDRRTAKRED
+1275 SRDDRRTVKRED

-1498 PETPATST
+1498 PETPATS
-1506 NPADSQTTPTITS
+1506 A
-1519 VIQPSQ
+1519 IQPSQ

-1550 RAVYADRMNR
+1550 RAVYVDRTNR

-1573 LKDPFEVH
+1573 LKGPFEVH

-1688 KFNIWDVFGQQL
+1688 KFNIWDVVGQQL
-1700 EYDARTR
+1700 EYDERVK
-1707 QKENKALADNF
+1707 QWENKALTDNF
-1718 ARSDIHNAIS
+1718 ARSDIHNAVN
-1728 YAPND
+1728 YAPNE
-1733 YGANLTPDELTV
+1733 YGAGLSAEELSV

-1752 TNPSSLSSQEF
+1752 TNPSSLQPNEF
-1763 NSYKL
+1763 NQYRL
-1768 AAQKVSRVETE
+1768 AMQKVSRVENE
-1779 QLRQYYNVP
+1779 QLRQHYNIP
-1788 NTRWSGKTPSTPWSP
+1788 NTRWSGKSMQSIPEQ
-1803 TISKAISAK
+1803 ISIIKKGGVVSAK
-1812 NGAKIAV
+1812 NGSKIAV

-1830 RFQKQIKECIDRNEK
+1830 RFQKQIKDCIDRNEK
-1845 AIDRLSKSLY
+1845 TLDRLSKSLY

>member
-1 MADEKG
+1 MA
-7 TQKPKERV
+7 TPTTNQKSASV
-15 KYKFGQNDIDLTN
+15 KYKFGDDELDLNDYIRNLNHN
-28 YIHNLGTNVQ
+28 YQ
-38 SYLNSKNWNEG
+38 SYVNSQNWNEG
-49 QKQEFMNA
+49 QRQEFRSA
-57 YNRYLTGLQDQL
+57 YDNFLKGLQDQL
-69 ANNTNRFTTDD
+69 ANNTNRFSTD
-80 FGSIIDSTGALSN
+80 FSGSIIDSTGQLSN

-100 PVGSEYYYDNKGN
+100 PVGSEYYYNDKGD
-113 RITTDDFNLLKK
+113 RITTDDLNTMGKRQQKK
-125 RKQKNYN
+125 YS
-132 TFSANREVATYFN
+132 TFSANRQVATFFN
-145 TIGNALK
+145 KVGTALRDARK
-152 GMETPKEKVQDAFN
+152 NKPTTQNQSNAFN
-166 LSKHGFLAD
+166 LSKHGFLAN
-175 WTTANNPAGGDFNLD
+175 WTTANNPAGGEFNLS
-190 PYLEKDAMDET
+190 PYLEKDTLDET
-201 TGKRGTSNRA
+201 TGLRGTTNRA

-219 NYINNIGEYDFS
+219 NYLNNVGNYDFS
-231 SSPFKNRD
+231 GTPFKDRE
-239 TYISRLRAAAQNLE
+239 TYISKLRAAAQNLE

-278 ATGAEEAPI
+278 ATGAEQKKTEVQQQQQAQKIIDRRNQLQYEADRD
-287 KKSELELQAEQAAKE
+287 KFFSQYQAS
-302 QAERE
+302 
-307 KEDQLRA
+307 
-314 VIKANEEDK
+314 
-323 YNRERDAFFTDYAT
+323 
-337 QNPFQSTI
+337 NPFQSRE
-345 SGYATP
+345 P
-351 SYNLQGTYNWL
+351 SIPLPLSYTRQAVEEAAIK
-362 QGRYKFGAGNM
+362 KFNADPNN
-373 DATKEAVKTYINFP
+373 KEAVREAIRQYINIPQLSKF
-387 ELASIIRGGKKADNK
+387 IRGKSNLILQDGT
-402 GNDITALHI
+402 DITAQHI
-411 ANNLDLAAQSD
+411 TNNLDLAAQAD
-422 LLTDKVG
+422 LFINPMYLDEQGKSILPN
-429 DTGYYVVPGSENYD
+429 GYYVLPGSEDYD
-443 NWSYIA
+443 NWTYIA
-449 YNPVTRQYQE
+449 YNPNTRQYQE
-459 QSMLLNEELK
+459 QSMLLNDELK
-469 KKMAYAEYD
+469 KRMAYSEYD
-478 RRHKGVQKH
+478 KRNKKSNEAQEY
-487 QLGGIAKYVEEN
+487 QLGGTFKDMESRRN
-499 QKKAQKEAEK
+499 KAQEEK
-509 QRRIDEKVEE
+509 QKVEQKSYA
-519 TGKTRE
+519 TGRTKEQIESDQAPHTEWSKADLLRLGAIGGDVASLIASMTGVGSVASAGIGMASTAANQAADMAEGMGFLESLGNNAVSYGLDALSLIPFARAAKIPKTIKAIAGFAPKLMAIISTAQGISNAPE
-525 QVEAAER
+525 ITKSLSKLNSSESLTVEDWRNIAN
-532 RPMEEGFSTIDKVR
+532 GIQIV
-546 LGTAAADAAAAAA
+546 LGGTAATHRASKAKSHVDAARTNDEWLKTEQGYRRISEQDMKKLREAATIKEQNTILSPYNVTLAESRKR
-559 AFIPGYG
+559 FG
-566 TVASG
+566 
-571 VLGIGSTLT
+571 LGKGK
-580 NIGADIADESMS
+580 GKADITSENYYYDFDKPVTTYS
-592 GWDVAGNA
+592 GDLPIQHTFGPGEKW
-600 LYGLGTDVV
+600 LGTRN
-609 GLIPGL
+609 IPSL
-615 GTTGKAAKIVRVLK
+615 RIPAVRDAYNRVIHPQAYNRAKGKATEGNKQRSTFDI
-629 PVSKL
+629 SKL
-634 AMRTLQAYGMIHS
+634 
-647 ADAFNKLMSNPSDM
+647 
-661 SADDWRNLVTGLQAI
+661 
-676 SGEARYKGVQKH
+676 
-688 QLGGIAKYVEE
+688 
-699 NQKKA
+699 
-704 QKEAE
+704 
-709 KQRRIDEKV
+709 
-718 EETGKTREQVEA
+718 RE
-730 AERRPMEEGFST
+730 
-742 IDKVR
+742 
-747 LGTAAADAAAAAA
+747 
-760 AFIPG
+760 
-765 YGTVA
+765 
-770 SGVLGIG
+770 
-777 STLTNIGADIADES
+777 
-791 MSGWDVAGNA
+791 
-801 LYGLGTDV
+801 
-809 VGLIP
+809 
-814 GLGTTGKAAK
+814 
-824 IVRVLKPVSK
+824 
-834 LAMRTLQAYGMI
+834 
-846 HSADAFNKLMSNP
+846 
-859 SDMSADDWRNLVTG
+859 
-873 LQAIS
+873 
-878 GEARYKG
+878 
-885 GKRAVSRAT
+885 
-894 TQRDV
+894 
-899 ADVKTSTG
+899 
-907 RVATISKED
+907 
-916 LDKLR
+916 
-921 KTKGLKAQN
+921 
-930 KLFSEL
+930 
-936 TGGQQLQREFK
+936 
-947 DREINWKKPWKSRL
+947 
-961 SSDSPEVSLRTESS
+961 
-975 FLPED
+975 
-980 NSWDARL
+980 
-987 FRGMNRNTPQR
+987 
-998 KPQKK
+998 
-1003 QQETPQSRF
+1003 
-1012 DRLRQLS
+1012 LS
-1019 SQTGKLTPQEIA
+1019 SQTGKLTSQEIA

-1047 QEIQALNQRRQNR
+1047 QEIQTLNQRRQNR
-1060 AGDGTDNSFQARLQR
+1060 ASDGTDNSFQARLQR

-1124 ARFIIGFS
+1124 ARFIMGFS

-1208 SEEAHRNVR
+1208 SEEAYRNVR

-1262 ELPHRQSNKKKKT
+1262 ELPHRQSNKKT
-1275 SRDDRRTAKRED
+1275 SRDDRRTVKRED

-1498 PETPATST
+1498 PETPATS
-1506 NPADSQTTPTITS
+1506 A
-1519 VIQPSQ
+1519 IQPSQ

-1688 KFNIWDVFGQQL
+1688 KFNIWDVVGQQL
-1700 EYDARTR
+1700 EYDERVK
-1707 QKENKALADNF
+1707 QQENKALTDNF
-1718 ARSDIHNAIS
+1718 ARSDIHNAVN
-1728 YAPND
+1728 YAPNE
-1733 YGANLTPDELTV
+1733 YGAGLSAEELSV

-1752 TNPSSLSSQEF
+1752 TNPSSLQPNEF
-1763 NSYKL
+1763 NQYRL
-1768 AAQKVSRVETE
+1768 AMQKVSRVENE
-1779 QLRQYYNVP
+1779 QLRQHYNIP
-1788 NTRWSGKTPSTPWSP
+1788 NTRWSGKSMQSIPEQ
-1803 TISKAISAK
+1803 ISIIKKGGVVSAK
-1812 NGAKIAV
+1812 NGSKIAV

-1830 RFQKQIKECIDRNEK
+1830 RLQKQIKECIDRNEK

>member
-1 MADEKG
+1 MA
-7 TQKPKERV
+7 TPTTNQKSASV
-15 KYKFGQNDIDLTN
+15 KYKFGDDELDLNDYIRNLNHN
-28 YIHNLGTNVQ
+28 YQ
-38 SYLNSKNWNEG
+38 SYVNSQNWNEG
-49 QKQEFMNA
+49 QRQEFRSA
-57 YNRYLTGLQDQL
+57 YDNFLKGLQDQL
-69 ANNTNRFTTDD
+69 ANNTNRFSTD
-80 FGSIIDSTGALSN
+80 FSGSIIDSTGQLSN

-100 PVGSEYYYDNKGN
+100 PVGSEYYYNDKGD
-113 RITTDDFNLLKK
+113 RITTDDLNTMGKRQQKK
-125 RKQKNYN
+125 YS
-132 TFSANREVATYFN
+132 TFSANRQVATFFN
-145 TIGNALK
+145 KVGTALRDARK
-152 GMETPKEKVQDAFN
+152 NKPTTQNQSNAFN
-166 LSKHGFLAD
+166 LSKHGFLAN
-175 WTTANNPAGGDFNLD
+175 WTTANNPAGGEFNLS
-190 PYLEKDAMDET
+190 PYLEKDTLDET
-201 TGKRGTSNRA
+201 TGLRGTTNRA

-219 NYINNIGEYDFS
+219 NYLNNVGNYDFS
-231 SSPFKNRD
+231 GTPFKDRE
-239 TYISRLRAAAQNLE
+239 TYISKLRAAAQNLE

-278 ATGAEEAPI
+278 ATGAEQKKTEVQQQQQAQKIIDRRNQLQYEADRD
-287 KKSELELQAEQAAKE
+287 KFFSQYQAS
-302 QAERE
+302 
-307 KEDQLRA
+307 
-314 VIKANEEDK
+314 
-323 YNRERDAFFTDYAT
+323 
-337 QNPFQSTI
+337 NPFQSRE
-345 SGYATP
+345 P
-351 SYNLQGTYNWL
+351 SIPLPLSYTRQAVEEAAIK
-362 QGRYKFGAGNM
+362 KFNADPNN
-373 DATKEAVKTYINFP
+373 KEAVREAIRQYINIPQLSKF
-387 ELASIIRGGKKADNK
+387 IRGKSNLILQDGT
-402 GNDITALHI
+402 DITAQHI
-411 ANNLDLAAQSD
+411 TNNLDLAAQAD
-422 LLTDKVG
+422 LFINPMYLDEQGKSILPN
-429 DTGYYVVPGSENYD
+429 GYYVLPGSEDYD
-443 NWSYIA
+443 NWTYIA
-449 YNPVTRQYQE
+449 YNPNTRQYQE
-459 QSMLLNEELK
+459 QSMLLNDELK
-469 KKMAYAEYD
+469 KRMAYSEYD
-478 RRHKGVQKH
+478 KRNKKSNEAQKH
-487 QLGGIAKYVEEN
+487 QLGGTFKDMESRRN
-499 QKKAQKEAEK
+499 KAQEEK
-509 QRRIDEKVEE
+509 QKVEQKSYA
-519 TGKTRE
+519 TGRTKEQIESDQAPHTEWSKADLLRLGAIGGDVASLIASMTGVGSVASAGIGMASTAANQAADMAEGMGFLESLGNNAVSYGLDALSLIPFARAAKIPKTIKAIAGFAPKLIAIISTAQGISNAPE
-525 QVEAAER
+525 ITKSLSKLNSSESLTVEDWRNIAN
-532 RPMEEGFSTIDKVR
+532 GIQIV
-546 LGTAAADAAAAAA
+546 LGGTAATHRASKAKSHVDAARTNDEWLKTEQGYRRISEQDMKKLREAATIREQNTILSPYNVTLAESRKR
-559 AFIPGYG
+559 FG
-566 TVASG
+566 
-571 VLGIGSTLT
+571 LGKGK
-580 NIGADIADESMS
+580 GKADITSENYYYDFDKPVTTYS
-592 GWDVAGNA
+592 GDLPIQHTFGPGEKW
-600 LYGLGTDVV
+600 LGTRN
-609 GLIPGL
+609 IPSL
-615 GTTGKAAKIVRVLK
+615 RIPAVRDAYNRVIHPQAYNRAKGKATEGNKQRSTFDI
-629 PVSKL
+629 SKL
-634 AMRTLQAYGMIHS
+634 
-647 ADAFNKLMSNPSDM
+647 
-661 SADDWRNLVTGLQAI
+661 
-676 SGEARYKGVQKH
+676 
-688 QLGGIAKYVEE
+688 
-699 NQKKA
+699 
-704 QKEAE
+704 
-709 KQRRIDEKV
+709 
-718 EETGKTREQVEA
+718 RE
-730 AERRPMEEGFST
+730 
-742 IDKVR
+742 
-747 LGTAAADAAAAAA
+747 
-760 AFIPG
+760 
-765 YGTVA
+765 
-770 SGVLGIG
+770 
-777 STLTNIGADIADES
+777 
-791 MSGWDVAGNA
+791 
-801 LYGLGTDV
+801 
-809 VGLIP
+809 
-814 GLGTTGKAAK
+814 
-824 IVRVLKPVSK
+824 
-834 LAMRTLQAYGMI
+834 
-846 HSADAFNKLMSNP
+846 
-859 SDMSADDWRNLVTG
+859 
-873 LQAIS
+873 
-878 GEARYKG
+878 
-885 GKRAVSRAT
+885 
-894 TQRDV
+894 
-899 ADVKTSTG
+899 
-907 RVATISKED
+907 
-916 LDKLR
+916 
-921 KTKGLKAQN
+921 
-930 KLFSEL
+930 
-936 TGGQQLQREFK
+936 
-947 DREINWKKPWKSRL
+947 
-961 SSDSPEVSLRTESS
+961 
-975 FLPED
+975 
-980 NSWDARL
+980 
-987 FRGMNRNTPQR
+987 
-998 KPQKK
+998 
-1003 QQETPQSRF
+1003 
-1012 DRLRQLS
+1012 LS
-1019 SQTGKLTPQEIA
+1019 SQTGKLTSQEIA

-1047 QEIQALNQRRQNR
+1047 QEIQTLNQRRQNR
-1060 AGDGTDNSFQARLQR
+1060 ASDGTDNSFQARLQR

-1124 ARFIIGFS
+1124 ARFIMGFS

-1167 NYDRIREGLARAERE
+1167 NYDRIREGSARAERE

-1208 SEEAHRNVR
+1208 SEEAYRNVR

-1275 SRDDRRTAKRED
+1275 SRDDRRTVKRED

-1498 PETPATST
+1498 PETPATS
-1506 NPADSQTTPTITS
+1506 A
-1519 VIQPSQ
+1519 IQPSQ

-1674 DQDKSKYEQAYLAK
+1674 DQNKSKYEQAYLAK
-1688 KFNIWDVFGQQL
+1688 KFNIWDVVGQQL
-1700 EYDARTR
+1700 EYDERVK
-1707 QKENKALADNF
+1707 QQENKALTDNF
-1718 ARSDIHNAIS
+1718 ARSDIHNAVN
-1728 YAPND
+1728 YAPNE
-1733 YGANLTPDELTV
+1733 YGAGLSAEELSV

-1752 TNPSSLSSQEF
+1752 TNPSSLQPNEF
-1763 NSYKL
+1763 NQYRL
-1768 AAQKVSRVETE
+1768 AMQKVSRVENE
-1779 QLRQYYNVP
+1779 QLRQHYNIP
-1788 NTRWSGKTPSTPWSP
+1788 NTRWSGKSMQSIPEQ
-1803 TISKAISAK
+1803 ISIIKKGGVVSAK
-1812 NGAKIAV
+1812 NGSKIAV

-1830 RFQKQIKECIDRNEK
+1830 RFQKQIKETIDRNEK

-1855 GLIKASMIK
+1855 GIIKASMIK

>member
-1 MADEKG
+1 MA
-7 TQKPKERV
+7 TPTTNQKSASV
-15 KYKFGQNDIDLTN
+15 KYKFGDDELDLNDYIRNLNHN
-28 YIHNLGTNVQ
+28 YQ
-38 SYLNSKNWNEG
+38 SYVNSQNWNEG
-49 QKQEFMNA
+49 QRQEFRSA
-57 YNRYLTGLQDQL
+57 YDNFLKGLQDQL
-69 ANNTNRFTTDD
+69 ANNTNRFSTD
-80 FGSIIDSTGALSN
+80 FSGSIIDSTGQLSN

-100 PVGSEYYYDNKGN
+100 PVGSEYYYNDKGD
-113 RITTDDFNLLKK
+113 RITTDDLNTMGKRQQKK
-125 RKQKNYN
+125 YS
-132 TFSANREVATYFN
+132 TFSANRQVATFFN
-145 TIGNALK
+145 KVGTALRDARK
-152 GMETPKEKVQDAFN
+152 NKPTTQNQSNAFN
-166 LSKHGFLAD
+166 LSKHGFLAN
-175 WTTANNPAGGDFNLD
+175 WTTANNPAGGEFNLS
-190 PYLEKDAMDET
+190 PYLEKDTLDET
-201 TGKRGTSNRA
+201 TGLRGTTNRA

-219 NYINNIGEYDFS
+219 NYLNNVGNYDFS
-231 SSPFKNRD
+231 GTPFKDRE
-239 TYISRLRAAAQNLE
+239 TYISKLRAAAQNLE

-278 ATGAEEAPI
+278 ATGAEQ
-287 KKSELELQAEQAAKE
+287 KKTEVQQAAEDLMKIQQQQ
-302 QAERE
+302 QAQKIIDRRN
-307 KEDQLRA
+307 QLQYEADR
-314 VIKANEEDK
+314 DK
-323 YNRERDAFFTDYAT
+323 FFSQYQAS
-337 QNPFQSTI
+337 NPFQSRE
-345 SGYATP
+345 P
-351 SYNLQGTYNWL
+351 SIPLPLSYTRQAVEEAAIK
-362 QGRYKFGAGNM
+362 KFNADPNN
-373 DATKEAVKTYINFP
+373 KEAVREAIRQYINIPQLSKF
-387 ELASIIRGGKKADNK
+387 IRGKSNLILQDGT
-402 GNDITALHI
+402 DITAQHI
-411 ANNLDLAAQSD
+411 TNNLDLAAQAD
-422 LLTDKVG
+422 LFINPMYLDEQGKSILPN
-429 DTGYYVVPGSENYD
+429 GYYVLPGSEDYD
-443 NWSYIA
+443 NWTYIA
-449 YNPVTRQYQE
+449 YNPNTRQYQE
-459 QSMLLNEELK
+459 QSMLLNDELK
-469 KKMAYAEYD
+469 KRMAYSEYD
-478 RRHKGVQKH
+478 KRNKKSNEAQKH
-487 QLGGIAKYVEEN
+487 QLGGTFKDMESRRN
-499 QKKAQKEAEK
+499 KAQEEK
-509 QRRIDEKVEE
+509 QKVEQKSYA
-519 TGKTRE
+519 TGRTKEQIESDQAPHTEWSKADLLRLGAIGGDVASLIASMTGVGSVASAGIGMASTAANQAADMAEGMGFLESLGNNAVSYGLDALSLIPFARAAKIPKTIKAIAGFAPKLMAIISTAQGISNAPE
-525 QVEAAER
+525 ITKSLSKLNSSESLTVEDWRNIAN
-532 RPMEEGFSTIDKVR
+532 GIQIV
-546 LGTAAADAAAAAA
+546 LGGTAATHRASKAKSHVDAARTNDEWLKTEQGYRRISEQDMKKLREAATIKEQNTILSPYNVTLAESRKR
-559 AFIPGYG
+559 FG
-566 TVASG
+566 
-571 VLGIGSTLT
+571 LGKGK
-580 NIGADIADESMS
+580 GKADITSENYYYDFDKPVTTYS
-592 GWDVAGNA
+592 GDLPIQHTFGPGEKW
-600 LYGLGTDVV
+600 LGTRN
-609 GLIPGL
+609 IPSL
-615 GTTGKAAKIVRVLK
+615 RIPAVRDAYNRVIHPQAYNRAKGKATEGNKQRSTFDI
-629 PVSKL
+629 SKL
-634 AMRTLQAYGMIHS
+634 
-647 ADAFNKLMSNPSDM
+647 
-661 SADDWRNLVTGLQAI
+661 
-676 SGEARYKGVQKH
+676 
-688 QLGGIAKYVEE
+688 
-699 NQKKA
+699 
-704 QKEAE
+704 
-709 KQRRIDEKV
+709 
-718 EETGKTREQVEA
+718 RE
-730 AERRPMEEGFST
+730 
-742 IDKVR
+742 
-747 LGTAAADAAAAAA
+747 
-760 AFIPG
+760 
-765 YGTVA
+765 
-770 SGVLGIG
+770 
-777 STLTNIGADIADES
+777 
-791 MSGWDVAGNA
+791 
-801 LYGLGTDV
+801 
-809 VGLIP
+809 
-814 GLGTTGKAAK
+814 
-824 IVRVLKPVSK
+824 
-834 LAMRTLQAYGMI
+834 
-846 HSADAFNKLMSNP
+846 
-859 SDMSADDWRNLVTG
+859 
-873 LQAIS
+873 
-878 GEARYKG
+878 
-885 GKRAVSRAT
+885 
-894 TQRDV
+894 
-899 ADVKTSTG
+899 
-907 RVATISKED
+907 
-916 LDKLR
+916 
-921 KTKGLKAQN
+921 
-930 KLFSEL
+930 
-936 TGGQQLQREFK
+936 
-947 DREINWKKPWKSRL
+947 
-961 SSDSPEVSLRTESS
+961 
-975 FLPED
+975 
-980 NSWDARL
+980 
-987 FRGMNRNTPQR
+987 
-998 KPQKK
+998 
-1003 QQETPQSRF
+1003 
-1012 DRLRQLS
+1012 LS
-1019 SQTGKLTPQEIA
+1019 SQTGKLTSQEIA

-1047 QEIQALNQRRQNR
+1047 QEIQTLNQRRQNR
-1060 AGDGTDNSFQARLQR
+1060 ASDGTDNSFQARLQR

-1124 ARFIIGFS
+1124 ARFIMGFS

-1139 PSRPPI
+1139 PSR
-1145 SNPPAIIPKQQVRIE
+1145 PPAIIPKQQVRIE

-1182 RLGKDIGEQRL
+1182 RLRKDIGEQRL

-1208 SEEAHRNVR
+1208 SEEAYRNVR

-1275 SRDDRRTAKRED
+1275 SRDDRRTVKRED

-1498 PETPATST
+1498 PETPATS
-1506 NPADSQTTPTITS
+1506 A
-1519 VIQPSQ
+1519 IQPSQ

-1688 KFNIWDVFGQQL
+1688 KFNIWDVVGQQL
-1700 EYDARTR
+1700 EYDERVK
-1707 QKENKALADNF
+1707 QWENKALTDNF
-1718 ARSDIHNAIS
+1718 ARSDIHNAVN
-1728 YAPND
+1728 YAPNE
-1733 YGANLTPDELTV
+1733 YGAGLSAEELSV

-1752 TNPSSLSSQEF
+1752 TNPSSLQPNEF
-1763 NSYKL
+1763 NQYRL
-1768 AAQKVSRVETE
+1768 AMQKVSRVENE
-1779 QLRQYYNVP
+1779 QLRQHYNIP
-1788 NTRWSGKTPSTPWSP
+1788 NTRWSGKSMQSIPEQ
-1803 TISKAISAK
+1803 ISIIKKGGVVSAK
-1812 NGAKIAV
+1812 NGSKIAV

-1830 RFQKQIKECIDRNEK
+1830 RFQKQIKETIDRNEK

-1855 GLIKASMIK
+1855 GIIKASMIK

>member
-175 WTTANNPAGGDFNLD
+175 WTTTNNPAGGDFNLD

-231 SSPFKNRD
+231 SSPFKDRD
-239 TYISRLRAAAQNLE
+239 TYVSRLRAAAQNLE
-253 NGYNSE
+253 NGYDSE

-278 ATGAEEAPI
+278 ATGDVSKSGLESQAIEAEKRLKQRQEDDKNREIIEAEI
-287 KKSELELQAEQAAKE
+287 
-302 QAERE
+302 
-307 KEDQLRA
+307 EDR
-314 VIKANEEDK
+314 
-323 YNRERDAFFTDYAT
+323 YNRERDTYFDDYLR
-337 QNPFQSTI
+337 QHPFQSSVQGITL
-345 SGYATP
+345 AP
-351 SYNLQGTYNWL
+351 SYNQADMNTAAAN
-362 QGRYKFGAGNM
+362 KFQA
-373 DATKEAVKTYINFP
+373 DKTNLASMQHAIKSYINFP
-387 ELASIIRGGKKADNK
+387 QLYSSIRGKLTLSAG
-402 GNDITALHI
+402 GRDITQAHI
-411 ANNLDLAAQSD
+411 ANNLDWMYNSGILMDPKYLNEQGKSILPD
-422 LLTDKVG
+422 
-429 DTGYYVVPGSENYD
+429 GYYVLPGSEDYQ
-443 NWSYIA
+443 NWSYLA
-449 YNPVTRQYQE
+449 YNPDTRQYQE
-459 QSMLLNEELK
+459 QSMLLNEELRK
-469 KKMAYAEYD
+469 RMAYTEYD
-478 RRHKGVQKH
+478 KRNKAKRITPKQENGGVLMFQ
-487 QLGGIAKYVEEN
+487 GGGLAKWVEEN

-600 LYGLGTDVV
+600 LYGLG
-609 GLIPGL
+609 
-615 GTTGKAAKIVRVLK
+615 
-629 PVSKL
+629 
-634 AMRTLQAYGMIHS
+634 M
-647 ADAFNKLMSNPSDM
+647 
-661 SADDWRNLVTGLQAI
+661 
-676 SGEARYKGVQKH
+676 
-688 QLGGIAKYVEE
+688 
-699 NQKKA
+699 
-704 QKEAE
+704 
-709 KQRRIDEKV
+709 
-718 EETGKTREQVEA
+718 
-730 AERRPMEEGFST
+730 
-742 IDKVR
+742 
-747 LGTAAADAAAAAA
+747 
-760 AFIPG
+760 
-765 YGTVA
+765 
-770 SGVLGIG
+770 
-777 STLTNIGADIADES
+777 
-791 MSGWDVAGNA
+791 
-801 LYGLGTDV
+801 DV

-885 GKRAVSRAT
+885 GKRAVNRAT

-961 SSDSPEVSLRTESS
+961 SSDSPEVSVRTESS

-980 NSWDARL
+980 NSWDARFL
-987 FRGMNRNTPQR
+987 RRVYGESNPSKR
-998 KPQKK
+998 KPQNST
-1003 QQETPQSRF
+1003 QGQNNF

-1124 ARFIIGFS
+1124 ARFIMGFS

-1145 SNPPAIIPKQQVRIE
+1145 SNPPAIIPKQQVRIG

-1193 QRAIEANPER
+1193 QRAIEANPDR

-1208 SEEAHRNVR
+1208 SEEAYRNVR

-1275 SRDDRRTAKRED
+1275 SRDDRRTVKRED

-1335 NENVGHYRAGD
+1335 NENAGHYRAGD

-1537 FSNINPTI
+1537 LSNINPTI

-1700 EYDARTR
+1700 EYDARTK

>member
-1 MADEKG
+1 MA
-7 TQKPKERV
+7 TPTTNQKSASV
-15 KYKFGQNDIDLTN
+15 KYKFGDDELDLNDYIRNLNHN
-28 YIHNLGTNVQ
+28 YQ
-38 SYLNSKNWNEG
+38 SYVNSQNWNEG
-49 QKQEFMNA
+49 QRQEFRSA
-57 YNRYLTGLQDQL
+57 YDNFLKGLQDQL
-69 ANNTNRFTTDD
+69 ANNTNRFSTD
-80 FGSIIDSTGALSN
+80 FSGSIIDSTGQLSN

-100 PVGSEYYYDNKGN
+100 PVGSEYYYNDKGD
-113 RITTDDFNLLKK
+113 RITTDDLNTMGKRQQKK
-125 RKQKNYN
+125 YS
-132 TFSANREVATYFN
+132 TFSANRQVATFFN
-145 TIGNALK
+145 KVGTALRDARK
-152 GMETPKEKVQDAFN
+152 NKPTTQNQSNAFN
-166 LSKHGFLAD
+166 LSKHGFLAN
-175 WTTANNPAGGDFNLD
+175 WTTANNPAGGEFNLS
-190 PYLEKDAMDET
+190 PYLEKDTLDET
-201 TGKRGTSNRA
+201 TGLRGTTNRA

-219 NYINNIGEYDFS
+219 NYLNNVGNYDFS
-231 SSPFKNRD
+231 GTPFKDRE
-239 TYISRLRAAAQNLE
+239 TYISKLRAAAQNLE

-278 ATGAEEAPI
+278 ATGAEQ
-287 KKSELELQAEQAAKE
+287 KKTEVQQAAEDPMKIQQQQ
-302 QAERE
+302 QAQKIIDRRN
-307 KEDQLRA
+307 QLQYEADR
-314 VIKANEEDK
+314 DK
-323 YNRERDAFFTDYAT
+323 FFSQYQAS
-337 QNPFQSTI
+337 NPFQSRE
-345 SGYATP
+345 P
-351 SYNLQGTYNWL
+351 SIPLPLSYTRQAVEEAAIK
-362 QGRYKFGAGNM
+362 KFNADPNN
-373 DATKEAVKTYINFP
+373 KEAVREAIRQYINIPQLSKF
-387 ELASIIRGGKKADNK
+387 IRGKSNLILQDGT
-402 GNDITALHI
+402 DITAQHI
-411 ANNLDLAAQSD
+411 TNNLDLAAQAD
-422 LLTDKVG
+422 LFINPMYLDEQGKSILPN
-429 DTGYYVVPGSENYD
+429 GYYVLPGSEDYD
-443 NWSYIA
+443 NWTYIA
-449 YNPVTRQYQE
+449 YNPNTRQYQE
-459 QSMLLNEELK
+459 QSMLLNDELK
-469 KKMAYAEYD
+469 KRMAYSEYD
-478 RRHKGVQKH
+478 KRNKKSNEAQKH
-487 QLGGIAKYVEEN
+487 QLGGTFKDMESRRN
-499 QKKAQKEAEK
+499 KAQEEK
-509 QRRIDEKVEE
+509 QKVEQKSYA
-519 TGKTRE
+519 TGRTKEQIESDQAPHTEWSKADLLRLGAIGGDVASLIASMTGVGSVASAGIGMASTAANQAADMTEGMGFLESLGNNAVSYGLDALSLIPFARAAKIPKTIKAIAGFAPKLMAIISTAQDISNAPE
-525 QVEAAER
+525 ITKSLSKLNSSESLTVEDWRNIAN
-532 RPMEEGFSTIDKVR
+532 GIQIV
-546 LGTAAADAAAAAA
+546 LGGTAAAHRASKAKSHVDAARTNDEWLKTEQGYRRISEQDMKKLREAATIKEQNTILSPYNVTLAESRKR
-559 AFIPGYG
+559 FG
-566 TVASG
+566 
-571 VLGIGSTLT
+571 LGKGK
-580 NIGADIADESMS
+580 GKADITSENYYYDFDKPVTTYS
-592 GWDVAGNA
+592 GDLPIQHTFGPGEKW
-600 LYGLGTDVV
+600 LGTRN
-609 GLIPGL
+609 IPSL
-615 GTTGKAAKIVRVLK
+615 RIPAVRDAYNRVIHPQAYNRAKGKATEGNKQRSTFDI
-629 PVSKL
+629 SKL
-634 AMRTLQAYGMIHS
+634 
-647 ADAFNKLMSNPSDM
+647 
-661 SADDWRNLVTGLQAI
+661 
-676 SGEARYKGVQKH
+676 
-688 QLGGIAKYVEE
+688 
-699 NQKKA
+699 
-704 QKEAE
+704 
-709 KQRRIDEKV
+709 
-718 EETGKTREQVEA
+718 RE
-730 AERRPMEEGFST
+730 
-742 IDKVR
+742 
-747 LGTAAADAAAAAA
+747 
-760 AFIPG
+760 
-765 YGTVA
+765 
-770 SGVLGIG
+770 
-777 STLTNIGADIADES
+777 
-791 MSGWDVAGNA
+791 
-801 LYGLGTDV
+801 
-809 VGLIP
+809 
-814 GLGTTGKAAK
+814 
-824 IVRVLKPVSK
+824 
-834 LAMRTLQAYGMI
+834 
-846 HSADAFNKLMSNP
+846 
-859 SDMSADDWRNLVTG
+859 
-873 LQAIS
+873 
-878 GEARYKG
+878 
-885 GKRAVSRAT
+885 
-894 TQRDV
+894 
-899 ADVKTSTG
+899 
-907 RVATISKED
+907 
-916 LDKLR
+916 
-921 KTKGLKAQN
+921 
-930 KLFSEL
+930 
-936 TGGQQLQREFK
+936 
-947 DREINWKKPWKSRL
+947 
-961 SSDSPEVSLRTESS
+961 
-975 FLPED
+975 
-980 NSWDARL
+980 
-987 FRGMNRNTPQR
+987 
-998 KPQKK
+998 
-1003 QQETPQSRF
+1003 
-1012 DRLRQLS
+1012 LS
-1019 SQTGKLTPQEIA
+1019 SQTGKLTSQEIA

-1047 QEIQALNQRRQNR
+1047 QEIQTLNQRRQNR
-1060 AGDGTDNSFQARLQR
+1060 ASDGTDNSFQARLQR

-1090 DIKRAKDELA
+1090 DIKRAKDGLA

-1124 ARFIIGFS
+1124 ARFIMGFS

-1208 SEEAHRNVR
+1208 SEEAYRNVR

-1229 RPLTGAAY
+1229 RPLTEAAY

-1262 ELPHRQSNKKKKT
+1262 ELPHRQSNKKT
-1275 SRDDRRTAKRED
+1275 SRDDRRTVKRED

-1335 NENVGHYRAGD
+1335 NENVGHYKAGD

-1498 PETPATST
+1498 PETPATS
-1506 NPADSQTTPTITS
+1506 A
-1519 VIQPSQ
+1519 IQPSQ

-1688 KFNIWDVFGQQL
+1688 KFNIWDVVGQQL
-1700 EYDARTR
+1700 EYDERVK
-1707 QKENKALADNF
+1707 QQENKALTDNF
-1718 ARSDIHNAIS
+1718 ARSDIHNAVN
-1728 YAPND
+1728 YAPNE
-1733 YGANLTPDELTV
+1733 YGAGLSAEELSV

-1752 TNPSSLSSQEF
+1752 TNPSSLQPNEF
-1763 NSYKL
+1763 NQYRL
-1768 AAQKVSRVETE
+1768 AMQKVSRVENE
-1779 QLRQYYNVP
+1779 QLRQHYNIP
-1788 NTRWSGKTPSTPWSP
+1788 NTRWSGKSMQSIPEQ
-1803 TISKAISAK
+1803 ISIIKKGGVVSAK
-1812 NGAKIAV
+1812 NGSKIAV

-1830 RFQKQIKECIDRNEK
+1830 RFQKQIKETIDRNEK

-1855 GLIKASMIK
+1855 GIIKASMIK

>member
-1 MADEKG
+1 MA
-7 TQKPKERV
+7 TPTTNQKSASV
-15 KYKFGQNDIDLTN
+15 KYKFGDDELDLNDYIRNLNHN
-28 YIHNLGTNVQ
+28 YQ
-38 SYLNSKNWNEG
+38 SYVNSQNWNEG
-49 QKQEFMNA
+49 QRQEFRSA
-57 YNRYLTGLQDQL
+57 YDNFLKGLQDQL
-69 ANNTNRFTTDD
+69 ANNTNRFSTD
-80 FGSIIDSTGALSN
+80 FSGSIIDSTGQLSN

-100 PVGSEYYYDNKGN
+100 PVGSEYYYNDKGD
-113 RITTDDFNLLKK
+113 RITTDDLNTMGKRQQKK
-125 RKQKNYN
+125 YS
-132 TFSANREVATYFN
+132 TFSANRQVATFFN
-145 TIGNALK
+145 KVGTALRDARK
-152 GMETPKEKVQDAFN
+152 NKPTTQNQSNAFN
-166 LSKHGFLAD
+166 LSKHGFLAN
-175 WTTANNPAGGDFNLD
+175 WTTANNPAGGEFNLS
-190 PYLEKDAMDET
+190 PYLEKDTLDET
-201 TGKRGTSNRA
+201 TGLRGTTNRA

-219 NYINNIGEYDFS
+219 NYLNNVGNYDFS
-231 SSPFKNRD
+231 GTPFKDRE
-239 TYISRLRAAAQNLE
+239 TYISKLRAAAQNLE

-278 ATGAEEAPI
+278 ATGAEQ
-287 KKSELELQAEQAAKE
+287 KKTEVQQAAEDLMKIQQQQ
-302 QAERE
+302 QAQKIIDRRN
-307 KEDQLRA
+307 QLQYEADR
-314 VIKANEEDK
+314 DK
-323 YNRERDAFFTDYAT
+323 FFSQYQAS
-337 QNPFQSTI
+337 NPFQSRE
-345 SGYATP
+345 P
-351 SYNLQGTYNWL
+351 SIPLPLSYTRQAVEEAAIK
-362 QGRYKFGAGNM
+362 KFNADPNN
-373 DATKEAVKTYINFP
+373 KEAVREAIRQYINIPQLSKF
-387 ELASIIRGGKKADNK
+387 IRGKSNLILQDGT
-402 GNDITALHI
+402 DITAQHI
-411 ANNLDLAAQSD
+411 TNNLDLAAQAD
-422 LLTDKVG
+422 LFINPMYLDEQGKSILPN
-429 DTGYYVVPGSENYD
+429 GYYVLPGSEDYD
-443 NWSYIA
+443 NWTYIA
-449 YNPVTRQYQE
+449 YNPNTRQYQE
-459 QSMLLNEELK
+459 QSMLLNDELK
-469 KKMAYAEYD
+469 KRMAYSEYD
-478 RRHKGVQKH
+478 KRNKKSNEAQKH
-487 QLGGIAKYVEEN
+487 QLGGTFKDMESRRN
-499 QKKAQKEAEK
+499 KAQEEK
-509 QRRIDEKVEE
+509 QKVEQKSYA
-519 TGKTRE
+519 TGRTKEQIESDQAPHTEWSKADLLRLGAIGGDVASLIASMTGVGSVASAGIGMASTAANQAADMAEGMGFLESLGNNAVSYGLDALSLIPFARAAKIPKTIKAIAGFAPKLMAIISTAQGISNAPE
-525 QVEAAER
+525 ITKSLSKLNSSESLTVEDWRNIAN
-532 RPMEEGFSTIDKVR
+532 GIQIV
-546 LGTAAADAAAAAA
+546 LGGTAATHRASKAKSHVDAARTNDEWLKTEQGYRRISEQDMKKLREAATIKEQNTILSPYNVTLAESRKR
-559 AFIPGYG
+559 FG
-566 TVASG
+566 
-571 VLGIGSTLT
+571 LGKGK
-580 NIGADIADESMS
+580 GKADITSENYYYDFDKPVTTYS
-592 GWDVAGNA
+592 GDLPIQHTFGPGEKW
-600 LYGLGTDVV
+600 LGTRN
-609 GLIPGL
+609 IPSL
-615 GTTGKAAKIVRVLK
+615 RIPAVRDAYNRVIHPQAYNRAKGKATEGNKQRSTFDI
-629 PVSKL
+629 SKL
-634 AMRTLQAYGMIHS
+634 
-647 ADAFNKLMSNPSDM
+647 
-661 SADDWRNLVTGLQAI
+661 
-676 SGEARYKGVQKH
+676 
-688 QLGGIAKYVEE
+688 
-699 NQKKA
+699 
-704 QKEAE
+704 
-709 KQRRIDEKV
+709 
-718 EETGKTREQVEA
+718 RE
-730 AERRPMEEGFST
+730 
-742 IDKVR
+742 
-747 LGTAAADAAAAAA
+747 
-760 AFIPG
+760 
-765 YGTVA
+765 
-770 SGVLGIG
+770 
-777 STLTNIGADIADES
+777 
-791 MSGWDVAGNA
+791 
-801 LYGLGTDV
+801 
-809 VGLIP
+809 
-814 GLGTTGKAAK
+814 
-824 IVRVLKPVSK
+824 
-834 LAMRTLQAYGMI
+834 
-846 HSADAFNKLMSNP
+846 
-859 SDMSADDWRNLVTG
+859 
-873 LQAIS
+873 
-878 GEARYKG
+878 
-885 GKRAVSRAT
+885 
-894 TQRDV
+894 
-899 ADVKTSTG
+899 
-907 RVATISKED
+907 
-916 LDKLR
+916 
-921 KTKGLKAQN
+921 
-930 KLFSEL
+930 
-936 TGGQQLQREFK
+936 
-947 DREINWKKPWKSRL
+947 
-961 SSDSPEVSLRTESS
+961 
-975 FLPED
+975 
-980 NSWDARL
+980 
-987 FRGMNRNTPQR
+987 
-998 KPQKK
+998 
-1003 QQETPQSRF
+1003 
-1012 DRLRQLS
+1012 LS
-1019 SQTGKLTPQEIA
+1019 SQTGKLTSQEIA

-1047 QEIQALNQRRQNR
+1047 QEIQTLNQRRQNR
-1060 AGDGTDNSFQARLQR
+1060 ASDGTDNSFQARLQR

-1124 ARFIIGFS
+1124 ARFIMGFS

-1208 SEEAHRNVR
+1208 SEEAYRNVR

-1275 SRDDRRTAKRED
+1275 SRDDRRTVKRED

-1335 NENVGHYRAGD
+1335 NENAGHYRAGD

-1398 WDQERTYK
+1398 WDQERTYR

-1418 NMFGNRS
+1418 NMFRNRS

-1436 DSNLEDIVGS
+1436 DPNLEDIVGS

-1460 DNLSDEEKKSR
+1460 DDLSDEEKKSR

-1498 PETPATST
+1498 PETPATS
-1506 NPADSQTTPTITS
+1506 A
-1519 VIQPSQ
+1519 IQPSQ

-1688 KFNIWDVFGQQL
+1688 KFNIWDVVGQQL
-1700 EYDARTR
+1700 EYDERVK
-1707 QKENKALADNF
+1707 QQENKALTDNF
-1718 ARSDIHNAIS
+1718 ARSDIHNAVN
-1728 YAPND
+1728 YAPNE
-1733 YGANLTPDELTV
+1733 YGAGLSAEELSV

-1752 TNPSSLSSQEF
+1752 TNPSSLQPNEF
-1763 NSYKL
+1763 NQYRL
-1768 AAQKVSRVETE
+1768 AMQKVSRVENE
-1779 QLRQYYNVP
+1779 QLRQHYNIP
-1788 NTRWSGKTPSTPWSP
+1788 NTRWSGKSMQSIPEQ
-1803 TISKAISAK
+1803 ISIIKKGGVVSAK
-1812 NGAKIAV
+1812 NGSKIAV

-1830 RFQKQIKECIDRNEK
+1830 RFQKQIKETIDRNEK

-1855 GLIKASMIK
+1855 GIIKASMIK

>member
-166 LSKHGFLAD
+166 LSEHGFLAD
-175 WTTANNPAGGDFNLD
+175 WTKTNNLAGGDFNFN
-190 PYLEKDAMDET
+190 PYLEKDDLDET
-201 TGKRGTSNRA
+201 TGKRGTANRA

-231 SSPFKNRD
+231 SSPFKDRD
-239 TYISRLRAAAQNLE
+239 TYVSRLRAAAQNLE
-253 NGYNSE
+253 NGYDSE

-264 NQAGIGNEFLSKFF
+264 NQAGIGNKFLSKFF
-278 ATGAEEAPI
+278 ATGAEEPDV
-287 KKSELELQAEQAAKE
+287 KKTELELQAEQAAKE
-302 QAERE
+302 QEERE
-307 KEDQLRA
+307 RQDQLRA

-323 YNRERDAFFTDYAT
+323 YNRARDAYFQSYLE
-337 QNPFQSTI
+337 QNPFESSI
-345 SGYATP
+345 SQYAAP
-351 SYNLQGTYNWL
+351 LSYNVDNLYKML
-362 QGRYKFGAGNM
+362 SDVYKFDKTNIA
-373 DATKEAVKTYINFP
+373 AVQEAAKRYIDFP
-387 ELASIIRGGKKADNK
+387 GLASIIRGKQKKLDDSGK
-402 GNDITALHI
+402 DISSNHI
-411 ANNLDLAAQSD
+411 ANTLDFAAQSN

-429 DTGYYVVPGSENYD
+429 DTGYYVVPGSEDYD

-449 YNPVTRQYQE
+449 YNPITRQYQE

-469 KKMAYAEYD
+469 KKMAYSEYD
-478 RRHKGVQKH
+478 KRNKVPKQENGGVVKH
-487 QLGGIAKYVEEN
+487 QLGGITKYIEES
-499 QKKAQKEAEK
+499 QKKAQKEAERE
-509 QRRIDEKVEE
+509 QRITDKVEE

-600 LYGLGTDVV
+600 LYGLGMDAV

-615 GTTGKAAKIVRVLK
+615 GTTGKAAKIVRVLN

-634 AMRTLQAYGMIHS
+634 A
-647 ADAFNKLMSNPSDM
+647 K
-661 SADDWRNLVTGLQAI
+661 
-676 SGEARYKGVQKH
+676 
-688 QLGGIAKYVEE
+688 
-699 NQKKA
+699 
-704 QKEAE
+704 
-709 KQRRIDEKV
+709 
-718 EETGKTREQVEA
+718 
-730 AERRPMEEGFST
+730 
-742 IDKVR
+742 
-747 LGTAAADAAAAAA
+747 
-760 AFIPG
+760 
-765 YGTVA
+765 
-770 SGVLGIG
+770 
-777 STLTNIGADIADES
+777 
-791 MSGWDVAGNA
+791 
-801 LYGLGTDV
+801 
-809 VGLIP
+809 
-814 GLGTTGKAAK
+814 
-824 IVRVLKPVSK
+824 
-834 LAMRTLQAYGMI
+834 RTLQAYGMI

-885 GKRAVSRAT
+885 GERAVNRAT

-961 SSDSPEVSLRTESS
+961 SSDSPEVSIRTESS

-980 NSWDARL
+980 NSWDARFL
-987 FRGMNRNTPQR
+987 RRVYGESNPSKR
-998 KPQKK
+998 KPQNST
-1003 QQETPQSRF
+1003 QGQNNF

-1124 ARFIIGFS
+1124 ARFIMGFS

-1145 SNPPAIIPKQQVRIE
+1145 SNPPAIIPKQQVRIG

-1208 SEEAHRNVR
+1208 SEEAYRNVR

-1262 ELPHRQSNKKKKT
+1262 ELPHRQSNKKT
-1275 SRDDRRTAKRED
+1275 SRDDRRTVKRED

-1335 NENVGHYRAGD
+1335 NENAGHYRAGD

-1363 VGQDLQSYYDSSFKG
+1363 VGQDLQSYYDSSFEG

-1481 FGYVYKKANGD
+1481 YGYVYKKANGD

-1506 NPADSQTTPTITS
+1506 KPADNQATPTVTS

-1525 EPSDDNKQNKSF
+1525 EPNDDNKQNKSF
-1537 FSNINPTI
+1537 FRNINPTI

-1550 RAVYADRMNR
+1550 RAMYADRMNR

-1700 EYDARTR
+1700 EYDARTK
-1707 QKENKALADNF
+1707 QKENKALEDNF

-1728 YAPND
+1728 YTPND

>member
-1 MADEKG
+1 MANNTE

-15 KYKFGQNDIDLTN
+15 KYKFGQSDIDLTN

-38 SYLNSKNWNEG
+38 SYLNSKNWNDG

-100 PVGSEYYYDNKGN
+100 PVGSEYYYDDKGN
-113 RITTDDFNLLKK
+113 RITTDDFNALKK

-145 TIGNALK
+145 AIGNALRSK
-152 GMETPKEKVQDAFN
+152 QPTKEQTSNAFD

-175 WTTANNPAGGDFNLD
+175 WTRINNPAGGNLNLD
-190 PYLEKDAMDET
+190 PYLEKDAVDEA
-201 TGKRGTSNRA
+201 TGKRGTTNRA

-219 NYINNIGEYDFS
+219 NYINNIGDYDFS
-231 SSPFKNRD
+231 STPFKDRD
-239 TYISRLRAAAQNLE
+239 TYVSRLRAAAENLG

-278 ATGAEEAPI
+278 STGTEEPQA
-287 KKSELELQAEQAAKE
+287 KQSELERQAEQSAQELAQRRRDDE
-302 QAERE
+302 
-307 KEDQLRA
+307 LRA
-314 VIKANEEDK
+314 VIEEEKQDQ
-323 YNRERDAFFTDYAT
+323 YNRQRDAFFADYQK
-337 QNPFQSTI
+337 QNPFNSTI
-345 SGYATP
+345 KSQAIAL
-351 SYNLQGTYNWL
+351 SYNPNTMYD
-362 QGRYKFGAGNM
+362 RA
-373 DATKEAVKTYINFP
+373 ATKYGVDRSNTEALQSAVKEYINFP
-387 ELASIIRGGKKADNK
+387 QLAAAIRGKEHILQGQKDV
-402 GNDITALHI
+402 TAAHI
-411 ANNLDLAAQSD
+411 ANNLDWAAQSN
-422 LLTDKVG
+422 LLTDKIG

-449 YNPVTRQYQE
+449 YNPITRHYEE

-478 RRHKGVQKH
+478 RRNKDVQKH
-487 QLGGIAKYVEEN
+487 QLGGLLKYTEEY

-509 QRRIDEKVEE
+509 QQRIDQKVEE

-546 LGTAAADAAAAAA
+546 LGTAAADAISAAA

-580 NIGADIADESMS
+580 NIGADIGDESMS

-600 LYGLGTDVV
+600 LYGLIMDVV
-609 GLIPGL
+609 GLIPGM
-615 GTTGKAAKIVRVLK
+615 GATGKATKIVRVLK

-634 AMRTLQAYGMIHS
+634 AMRTLQAYGM
-647 ADAFNKLMSNPSDM
+647 
-661 SADDWRNLVTGLQAI
+661 V
-676 SGEARYKGVQKH
+676 
-688 QLGGIAKYVEE
+688 
-699 NQKKA
+699 
-704 QKEAE
+704 
-709 KQRRIDEKV
+709 
-718 EETGKTREQVEA
+718 
-730 AERRPMEEGFST
+730 
-742 IDKVR
+742 
-747 LGTAAADAAAAAA
+747 
-760 AFIPG
+760 
-765 YGTVA
+765 
-770 SGVLGIG
+770 
-777 STLTNIGADIADES
+777 
-791 MSGWDVAGNA
+791 
-801 LYGLGTDV
+801 
-809 VGLIP
+809 
-814 GLGTTGKAAK
+814 
-824 IVRVLKPVSK
+824 
-834 LAMRTLQAYGMI
+834 

-907 RVATISKED
+907 RMATISKED

-921 KTKGLKAQN
+921 ETKGLKAQN

-936 TGGQQLQREFK
+936 TRGQKLQREFK
-947 DREINWKKPWKSRL
+947 GREFNWKQPWKSRL
-961 SSDSPEVSLRTESS
+961 HSDNPEFSTRTEST

-980 NSWDARL
+980 TSWDARL
-987 FRGMNRNTPQR
+987 FRGM
-998 KPQKK
+998 QKK
-1003 QQETPQSRF
+1003 EGNSKKKPSQQTTASNF
-1012 DRLRQLS
+1012 DRLRNLS

-1039 SGKGKLTE
+1039 SGKGKLTQ
-1047 QEIQALNQRRQNR
+1047 QEIEALNQRRSNR
-1060 AGDGTDNSFQARLQR
+1060 AGSAEDNSFQARLAR
-1075 YKDAKREGKFTSVED
+1075 YKQDKKDGKFNSVED

-1112 GQGEI
+1112 GQGSI
-1117 VSPDANQ
+1117 VSPDAKE
-1124 ARFIIGFS
+1124 ARFIMGLS
-1132 RAIPTVN
+1132 KAIPTVN

-1145 SNPPAIIPKQQVRIE
+1145 TNPPAIIPRQQIE
-1160 QPQQSPF
+1160 IPKPQTTPF
-1167 NYDRIREGLARAERE
+1167 NSQRIREGLERAQRE
-1182 RLGKDIGEQRL
+1182 RLGRDIGDTRI
-1193 QRAIEANPER
+1193 QRAIESNPER
-1203 SARLQ
+1203 TARLQ
-1208 SEEAHRNVR
+1208 AQEAYRNVR
-1217 QAFNLY
+1217 QYFNMY
-1223 GAPQYK
+1223 GVPQYK
-1229 RPLTGAAY
+1229 KPLTGAARRS
-1237 KAKQDMYNRL
+1237 KQNTYNQL
-1247 FNQRRYDVIEAFRNR
+1247 FGEGYYAMQDALRNR
-1262 ELPHRQSNKKKKT
+1262 PLPHKQSNKKKKT
-1275 SRDDRRTAKRED
+1275 SRDDRRTVKREE
-1287 GGTLDLVRVRKF
+1287 GGILDKVRKF
-1299 QNAGKFP
+1299 DGGGITETARKATQYALNNNWFTN
-1306 EWYSKLYKFQNLTGW
+1306 LYNQKSLTGW
-1321 NNSLNQSLA
+1321 DSSKDASKA
-1330 GPSIT
+1330 GVSIT
-1335 NENVGHYRAGD
+1335 NQNASHGNAGD
-1346 LNEAY
+1346 LSIPFY
-1351 TKNNSYTSNPNL
+1351 KNLMYTSQSNL
-1363 VGQDLQSYYDSSFKG
+1363 VGQDLQSYYNSAFQG
-1378 KSLDDY
+1378 KSLEDY
-1384 VSAYNANA
+1384 VNGYNANA

-1398 WDQERTYK
+1398 WDQERAYR
-1406 QSGAQEHNRLFK
+1406 QAGASEHNRLFR

-1425 DNSNNVWNIGY
+1425 NNSNDVWNIGY
-1436 DSNLEDIVGS
+1436 DPKLDDVVGS

-1460 DNLSDEEKKSR
+1460 DALSDEEKKAR
-1471 IHKIDLGDGN
+1471 VHKIDLGGGN
-1481 FGYVYKKANGD
+1481 VGYVYKKANGD
-1492 IAVWNQ
+1492 IAIWNEPVAPEQ
-1498 PETPATST
+1498 PTEPTKPAST
-1506 NPADSQTTPTITS
+1506 TT
-1519 VIQPSQ
+1519 VIGPEQPKK
-1525 EPSDDNKQNKSF
+1525 EGDTREMFSF
-1537 FSNINPTI
+1537 LRNINPTI

-1560 RITDLAKESVVPL
+1560 RMTDLAKASVTPL
-1573 LKDPFEVH
+1573 LKDPFQVH

-1635 EKSNQVQRQYDEL
+1635 EKSNQTQRQYDEL

-1674 DQDKSKYEQAYLAK
+1674 DQDKSKFEQAYLSK
-1688 KFNIWDVFGQQL
+1688 KFNIWDTFGQQL
-1700 EYDARTR
+1700 EYDARTK
-1707 QKENKALADNF
+1707 QQENKALADNF
-1718 ARSDIHNAIS
+1718 ARSDIHNAVN

-1733 YGANLTPDELTV
+1733 YGANLTPEELTV

-1752 TNPSSLSSQEF
+1752 TNPSSLSTQEF
-1763 NSYKL
+1763 NSYRL
-1768 AAQKVSRVETE
+1768 AAQKVSRVETD
-1779 QLRQYYNVP
+1779 QLRQHYNIP
-1788 NTRWSGKTPSTPWSP
+1788 NTRWSGKAGVPNTPWSAS
-1803 TISKAISAK
+1803 ISFVKKGGIISAK
-1812 NGAKIAV
+1812 NGSKIAV

-1830 RFQKQIKECIDRNEK
+1830 RFQKQIKDCIDRNEK
-1845 AIDRLSKSLY
+1845 TLDRLSKSLY

>member
-1 MADEKG
+1 MA
-7 TQKPKERV
+7 TPTTNQKSASV
-15 KYKFGQNDIDLTN
+15 KYKFGDDELDLNDYIRNLNHN
-28 YIHNLGTNVQ
+28 YQ
-38 SYLNSKNWNEG
+38 SYVNSQNWNEG
-49 QKQEFMNA
+49 QRQEFRSA
-57 YNRYLTGLQDQL
+57 YDNFLKGLQDQL
-69 ANNTNRFTTDD
+69 ANNTNRFSTD
-80 FGSIIDSTGALSN
+80 FSGSIIDSTGQLSN

-100 PVGSEYYYDNKGN
+100 PVGSEYYYNDKGD
-113 RITTDDFNLLKK
+113 RITTDDLNTMGKRQQKK
-125 RKQKNYN
+125 YS
-132 TFSANREVATYFN
+132 TFSANRQVATFFN
-145 TIGNALK
+145 KVGTALRDARK
-152 GMETPKEKVQDAFN
+152 NKPTTQNQSNAFN
-166 LSKHGFLAD
+166 LSKHGFLAN
-175 WTTANNPAGGDFNLD
+175 WATANNPAGGEFNLS
-190 PYLEKDAMDET
+190 PYLEKDTLDET
-201 TGKRGTSNRA
+201 TGLRGTTNRA

-219 NYINNIGEYDFS
+219 NYLNNVGNYDFS
-231 SSPFKNRD
+231 GTPFKDRE
-239 TYISRLRAAAQNLE
+239 TYISKLRAAAQNLE

-278 ATGAEEAPI
+278 ATGAEQ
-287 KKSELELQAEQAAKE
+287 KKTEVQQAAEDLMKIQQQQ
-302 QAERE
+302 QAQKIIDRRN
-307 KEDQLRA
+307 QLQYEADR
-314 VIKANEEDK
+314 DK
-323 YNRERDAFFTDYAT
+323 FFSQYQAS
-337 QNPFQSTI
+337 NPFQSRE
-345 SGYATP
+345 P
-351 SYNLQGTYNWL
+351 SIPLPLSYTRQAVEEAAIK
-362 QGRYKFGAGNM
+362 KFNV
-373 DATKEAVKTYINFP
+373 DPNNKEAVREAIRQYINIPQLSKF
-387 ELASIIRGGKKADNK
+387 IRGKSNLILQDGT
-402 GNDITALHI
+402 DITAQHI
-411 ANNLDLAAQSD
+411 TNNLDLAAQAD
-422 LLTDKVG
+422 LFINPMYLDEQGKSILPN
-429 DTGYYVVPGSENYD
+429 GYYVLPGSEDYD
-443 NWSYIA
+443 NWTYIA
-449 YNPVTRQYQE
+449 YNPNTRQYQE
-459 QSMLLNEELK
+459 QSMLLNDELK
-469 KKMAYAEYD
+469 KRMAYSEYD
-478 RRHKGVQKH
+478 KRNKKSNEAQKH
-487 QLGGIAKYVEEN
+487 QLGGTFKDMESRRN
-499 QKKAQKEAEK
+499 KAQEEK
-509 QRRIDEKVEE
+509 QKVEQKSYA
-519 TGKTRE
+519 TGRTKEQIESDQAPHTEWSKADLLRLGAIGGDVASLIASMTGVGSVASAGIGMASTAANQAADMAEGMGFLESLGNNAVNYGLDALSLIPFARAAKIPKTIKAIAGFAPKLTAIISTAQGISNAPE
-525 QVEAAER
+525 ITKSLSKLNSSESLTVEDWRNIAN
-532 RPMEEGFSTIDKVR
+532 GIQIV
-546 LGTAAADAAAAAA
+546 LGGTAATHRASKAKSHVDAARTNDEWLKTEQGYRRISEQDMKKLREAATIKEQNTILSPYNVTLAESRKR
-559 AFIPGYG
+559 FG
-566 TVASG
+566 
-571 VLGIGSTLT
+571 LGKGK
-580 NIGADIADESMS
+580 GKADITSENYYYDFDKPVTTYS
-592 GWDVAGNA
+592 GDLPIQHTFGPGEKW
-600 LYGLGTDVV
+600 LGTRN
-609 GLIPGL
+609 IPSL
-615 GTTGKAAKIVRVLK
+615 RIPAVRDAYNRVIHPQAYNRAKGKATEGNKQRSTFDI
-629 PVSKL
+629 SKL
-634 AMRTLQAYGMIHS
+634 
-647 ADAFNKLMSNPSDM
+647 
-661 SADDWRNLVTGLQAI
+661 
-676 SGEARYKGVQKH
+676 
-688 QLGGIAKYVEE
+688 
-699 NQKKA
+699 
-704 QKEAE
+704 
-709 KQRRIDEKV
+709 
-718 EETGKTREQVEA
+718 RE
-730 AERRPMEEGFST
+730 
-742 IDKVR
+742 
-747 LGTAAADAAAAAA
+747 
-760 AFIPG
+760 
-765 YGTVA
+765 
-770 SGVLGIG
+770 
-777 STLTNIGADIADES
+777 
-791 MSGWDVAGNA
+791 
-801 LYGLGTDV
+801 
-809 VGLIP
+809 
-814 GLGTTGKAAK
+814 
-824 IVRVLKPVSK
+824 
-834 LAMRTLQAYGMI
+834 
-846 HSADAFNKLMSNP
+846 
-859 SDMSADDWRNLVTG
+859 
-873 LQAIS
+873 
-878 GEARYKG
+878 
-885 GKRAVSRAT
+885 
-894 TQRDV
+894 
-899 ADVKTSTG
+899 
-907 RVATISKED
+907 
-916 LDKLR
+916 
-921 KTKGLKAQN
+921 
-930 KLFSEL
+930 
-936 TGGQQLQREFK
+936 
-947 DREINWKKPWKSRL
+947 
-961 SSDSPEVSLRTESS
+961 
-975 FLPED
+975 
-980 NSWDARL
+980 
-987 FRGMNRNTPQR
+987 
-998 KPQKK
+998 
-1003 QQETPQSRF
+1003 
-1012 DRLRQLS
+1012 LS
-1019 SQTGKLTPQEIA
+1019 SQTGKLTSQEIA

-1047 QEIQALNQRRQNR
+1047 QEIQTLNQRRQNR
-1060 AGDGTDNSFQARLQR
+1060 ASDGTDNSFQARLQR

-1112 GQGEI
+1112 GQGEL
-1117 VSPDANQ
+1117 VTPDANQ
-1124 ARFIIGFS
+1124 IRFIMGFS

-1145 SNPPAIIPKQQVRIE
+1145 SNLPAIIPKQQIRIE

-1208 SEEAHRNVR
+1208 SEEAYRNVR

-1229 RPLTGAAY
+1229 RPLTGATY

-1275 SRDDRRTAKRED
+1275 SRDDRRTVKRED

-1335 NENVGHYRAGD
+1335 NENAGHYRAGD

-1363 VGQDLQSYYDSSFKG
+1363 VGQDLQSYYDSSFEG

-1498 PETPATST
+1498 PETPATS
-1506 NPADSQTTPTITS
+1506 A
-1519 VIQPSQ
+1519 IQPSQ

-1560 RITDLAKESVVPL
+1560 RITDLVKESVVPL

-1688 KFNIWDVFGQQL
+1688 KFNIWDVVGQQL
-1700 EYDARTR
+1700 EQDERVK
-1707 QKENKALADNF
+1707 QQENKALTDNF
-1718 ARSDIHNAIS
+1718 ARSDIHNAVN
-1728 YAPND
+1728 YAPNE
-1733 YGANLTPDELTV
+1733 YGAGLSAEELSV

-1752 TNPSSLSSQEF
+1752 TNPSSLQPNEF
-1763 NSYKL
+1763 NQYRL
-1768 AAQKVSRVETE
+1768 AMQKISMAENE
-1779 QLRQYYNVP
+1779 QLRQHYNIP
-1788 NTRWSGKTPSTPWSP
+1788 NTRWSGKSMQSIPEQ
-1803 TISKAISAK
+1803 ISIIKKGGVVSAK
-1812 NGAKIAV
+1812 NGSKIAV

-1830 RFQKQIKECIDRNEK
+1830 RFQKQIKETIDRNEK

-1855 GLIKASMIK
+1855 EL

>member
-1 MADEKG
+1 MANNTE

-15 KYKFGQNDIDLTN
+15 KYKFGQSDIDLTN

-38 SYLNSKNWNEG
+38 SYLNSKNWNDG

-100 PVGSEYYYDNKGN
+100 PVGSEYYYDDKGN
-113 RITTDDFNLLKK
+113 RITTDDFNALKK

-145 TIGNALK
+145 AIGNALRSK
-152 GMETPKEKVQDAFN
+152 QPTKEQTSNAFD

-175 WTTANNPAGGDFNLD
+175 WTRINNPAGGNLNLD
-190 PYLEKDAMDET
+190 PYLEKDAVDEA
-201 TGKRGTSNRA
+201 TGKRGTTNRA

-219 NYINNIGEYDFS
+219 NYINNIGDYDFS
-231 SSPFKNRD
+231 STPFKDRN
-239 TYISRLRAAAQNLE
+239 TYVSRLRAAAENLG

-278 ATGAEEAPI
+278 STGAEEPQA
-287 KKSELELQAEQAAKE
+287 KQSELERQAEQSAQELAQRRRDDE
-302 QAERE
+302 
-307 KEDQLRA
+307 LRA
-314 VIKANEEDK
+314 VIEEEKQDQ
-323 YNRERDAFFTDYAT
+323 YNRQRDAFFADYQK
-337 QNPFQSTI
+337 QNPFNSTI
-345 SGYATP
+345 KSQAIAL
-351 SYNLQGTYNWL
+351 SYNPNAMYD
-362 QGRYKFGAGNM
+362 RA
-373 DATKEAVKTYINFP
+373 ATKYGVDRSNTEALQSAVKEYINFP
-387 ELASIIRGGKKADNK
+387 QLAAAIRGKEHILQGQKDV
-402 GNDITALHI
+402 TAAHI
-411 ANNLDLAAQSD
+411 ANNLDWAAQSN
-422 LLTDKVG
+422 LLTDKIG
-429 DTGYYVVPGSENYD
+429 DTGYYIVPGSENYD

-449 YNPVTRQYQE
+449 YNPITRHYEE

-478 RRHKGVQKH
+478 RRNKDVQKH
-487 QLGGIAKYVEEN
+487 QLGGLLKYTEEY

-509 QRRIDEKVEE
+509 QQRIDQKVEE

-546 LGTAAADAAAAAA
+546 LGTAAADAISAAA

-600 LYGLGTDVV
+600 LYGLGMDVV
-609 GLIPGL
+609 GLIPGM
-615 GTTGKAAKIVRVLK
+615 GATGKAAKIVRVLK

-634 AMRTLQAYGMIHS
+634 AMRTLQAYGM
-647 ADAFNKLMSNPSDM
+647 M
-661 SADDWRNLVTGLQAI
+661 
-676 SGEARYKGVQKH
+676 
-688 QLGGIAKYVEE
+688 
-699 NQKKA
+699 
-704 QKEAE
+704 
-709 KQRRIDEKV
+709 
-718 EETGKTREQVEA
+718 
-730 AERRPMEEGFST
+730 
-742 IDKVR
+742 
-747 LGTAAADAAAAAA
+747 
-760 AFIPG
+760 
-765 YGTVA
+765 
-770 SGVLGIG
+770 
-777 STLTNIGADIADES
+777 
-791 MSGWDVAGNA
+791 
-801 LYGLGTDV
+801 
-809 VGLIP
+809 
-814 GLGTTGKAAK
+814 
-824 IVRVLKPVSK
+824 
-834 LAMRTLQAYGMI
+834 

-907 RVATISKED
+907 RMATISKED

-921 KTKGLKAQN
+921 ETKGLKAQN

-936 TGGQQLQREFK
+936 TGGQKLQREFK
-947 DREINWKKPWKSRL
+947 GREFNWKQPWKSRL
-961 SSDSPEVSLRTESS
+961 HSDNPEFSTRTEST

-980 NSWDARL
+980 TSWDARL
-987 FRGMNRNTPQR
+987 FRGM
-998 KPQKK
+998 QKK
-1003 QQETPQSRF
+1003 EGNSKKKPSQQTTASNF
-1012 DRLRQLS
+1012 DRLRNLS

-1039 SGKGKLTE
+1039 SGKGKLTQ
-1047 QEIQALNQRRQNR
+1047 QEIEALNQRRSNR
-1060 AGDGTDNSFQARLQR
+1060 AGSAEDNSFQARLAR
-1075 YKDAKREGKFTSVED
+1075 YKQDKKDGKFNSVED

-1112 GQGEI
+1112 GQGSI
-1117 VSPDANQ
+1117 VSPDAKE
-1124 ARFIIGFS
+1124 ARFIMGLS
-1132 RAIPTVN
+1132 KAIPTVN

-1145 SNPPAIIPKQQVRIE
+1145 TNPPAIIPRQQIE
-1160 QPQQSPF
+1160 IPKPQTTPF
-1167 NYDRIREGLARAERE
+1167 NSQRIREGLERAQRE
-1182 RLGKDIGEQRL
+1182 RLGRDIGDTRI
-1193 QRAIEANPER
+1193 QRAIESNPER
-1203 SARLQ
+1203 TARLQ
-1208 SEEAHRNVR
+1208 AQEAYRNVR
-1217 QAFNLY
+1217 QYFNMY
-1223 GAPQYK
+1223 GVPQYK
-1229 RPLTGAAY
+1229 KPLTGAARRN
-1237 KAKQDMYNRL
+1237 KQNTYNQL
-1247 FNQRRYDVIEAFRNR
+1247 FGEGYYAMQDALRNR
-1262 ELPHRQSNKKKKT
+1262 PLPHKQSNKKKKT
-1275 SRDDRRTAKRED
+1275 SRDDRRTVKREE
-1287 GGTLDLVRVRKF
+1287 GGILDRVRKF
-1299 QNAGKFP
+1299 DGGGITETARKATQYALNNNWFTN
-1306 EWYSKLYKFQNLTGW
+1306 LYNQKSLTGW
-1321 NNSLNQSLA
+1321 DSSKDASKA
-1330 GPSIT
+1330 GVSIT
-1335 NENVGHYRAGD
+1335 NQNASHGNAGD
-1346 LNEAY
+1346 LSIPFY
-1351 TKNNSYTSNPNL
+1351 KNLMYTSQSNL
-1363 VGQDLQSYYDSSFKG
+1363 VGQDLQSYYNSAFQG
-1378 KSLDDY
+1378 KSLEDY
-1384 VSAYNANA
+1384 VNGYNANA

-1398 WDQERTYK
+1398 WDQERAYR
-1406 QSGAQEHNRLFK
+1406 QAGASEHNRLFR

-1425 DNSNNVWNIGY
+1425 NNSNDVWNIGY
-1436 DSNLEDIVGS
+1436 DPKLDDVVGS

-1460 DNLSDEEKKSR
+1460 DALSDEEKKAR
-1471 IHKIDLGDGN
+1471 VHKIDLGGGN
-1481 FGYVYKKANGD
+1481 VGYVYKKANGD
-1492 IAVWNQ
+1492 IAIWNEPVAPEQ
-1498 PETPATST
+1498 PTEPTKPAST
-1506 NPADSQTTPTITS
+1506 TT
-1519 VIQPSQ
+1519 VIGPEQPKK
-1525 EPSDDNKQNKSF
+1525 EGDTREMFSF
-1537 FSNINPTI
+1537 LRNINPTI

-1560 RITDLAKESVVPL
+1560 RMTDLAKASVTPL
-1573 LKDPFEVH
+1573 LKDPFQVH

-1635 EKSNQVQRQYDEL
+1635 EKSNQTQRQYDEL

-1674 DQDKSKYEQAYLAK
+1674 DQDKSKFEQAYLSK
-1688 KFNIWDVFGQQL
+1688 KFNIWDTFGQQL
-1700 EYDARTR
+1700 EYDARTK
-1707 QKENKALADNF
+1707 QQENKALADNF
-1718 ARSDIHNAIS
+1718 ARSDIHNAVN

-1733 YGANLTPDELTV
+1733 YGANLTPEELTV

-1752 TNPSSLSSQEF
+1752 TNPSSLSTQEF
-1763 NSYKL
+1763 NSYRL
-1768 AAQKVSRVETE
+1768 AAQKVSRVETD
-1779 QLRQYYNVP
+1779 QLRQHYNIP
-1788 NTRWSGKTPSTPWSP
+1788 NTRWSGKAGVPNTPWSAS
-1803 TISKAISAK
+1803 ISFVKKGGVISAK
-1812 NGAKIAV
+1812 NGSKIAV

-1830 RFQKQIKECIDRNEK
+1830 RFQKQIKDCIDRNEK
-1845 AIDRLSKSLY
+1845 TLDRLSKSLY

>member
-1 MADEKG
+1 MA
-7 TQKPKERV
+7 TPTTNQKSASV
-15 KYKFGQNDIDLTN
+15 KYKFGDDELDLNDYIRNLNHN
-28 YIHNLGTNVQ
+28 YQ
-38 SYLNSKNWNEG
+38 SYVNSQNWNEG
-49 QKQEFMNA
+49 QRQEFRSA
-57 YNRYLTGLQDQL
+57 YDNFLKGLQDQL
-69 ANNTNRFTTDD
+69 ANNTNRFSTD
-80 FGSIIDSTGALSN
+80 FSGSIIDSTGQLSN

-100 PVGSEYYYDNKGN
+100 PVGSEYYYNDKGD
-113 RITTDDFNLLKK
+113 RITTDDLNTMGKRQQKK
-125 RKQKNYN
+125 YS
-132 TFSANREVATYFN
+132 TFSANRQVATFFN
-145 TIGNALK
+145 KVGTALRDARK
-152 GMETPKEKVQDAFN
+152 NKPTTQNQSNAFN
-166 LSKHGFLAD
+166 LSKHGFLAN
-175 WTTANNPAGGDFNLD
+175 WTTANNPAGGEFNLS
-190 PYLEKDAMDET
+190 PYLEKDTLDET
-201 TGKRGTSNRA
+201 TGLRGTTNRA

-219 NYINNIGEYDFS
+219 NYLNNVGNYDFS
-231 SSPFKNRD
+231 GTPFKDRE
-239 TYISRLRAAAQNLE
+239 TYISKLRAAAQNLE

-278 ATGAEEAPI
+278 ATGAEQ
-287 KKSELELQAEQAAKE
+287 KKTEVQQAAEDLMKIQQQQ
-302 QAERE
+302 QAQKIIDRRN
-307 KEDQLRA
+307 QLQYEADR
-314 VIKANEEDK
+314 DK
-323 YNRERDAFFTDYAT
+323 FFSQYQAS
-337 QNPFQSTI
+337 NPFQSRE
-345 SGYATP
+345 P
-351 SYNLQGTYNWL
+351 SIPLPLSYTRQAVEEAAIK
-362 QGRYKFGAGNM
+362 KFNADPNN
-373 DATKEAVKTYINFP
+373 KEAVREAIRQYINIPQLSKF
-387 ELASIIRGGKKADNK
+387 IRGKSNLILQDGT
-402 GNDITALHI
+402 DITAQHI
-411 ANNLDLAAQSD
+411 TNNLDLAAQAD
-422 LLTDKVG
+422 LFINPMYLDEQGKSILPN
-429 DTGYYVVPGSENYD
+429 GYYVLPGSEDYD
-443 NWSYIA
+443 NWTYIA
-449 YNPVTRQYQE
+449 YNPNTRQYQE
-459 QSMLLNEELK
+459 QSMLLNDELK
-469 KKMAYAEYD
+469 KRMAYSEYD
-478 RRHKGVQKH
+478 KRNKKSNEAQKH
-487 QLGGIAKYVEEN
+487 QLGGTFKDMESRRN
-499 QKKAQKEAEK
+499 KAQEEK
-509 QRRIDEKVEE
+509 QKVEQKSYA
-519 TGKTRE
+519 TGRTKEQIESDQAPHTEWSKADLLRLGAIGGDVASLIASMTGVGSVASAGIGMTSTAANQAADMAEGMGFLESLGNNAVSYGLDALSLIPFARAAKIPKTIKAIAGFAPKLMAIISTAQGISNAPE
-525 QVEAAER
+525 ITKSLSKLNSSESLTVEDWRNIAN
-532 RPMEEGFSTIDKVR
+532 GIQIV
-546 LGTAAADAAAAAA
+546 LGGTAATHRASKAKSHVDAARTNDEWLKTEQGYRRISEQDMKKLREAATIKEQNTILSPYNVTLAESRKR
-559 AFIPGYG
+559 FG
-566 TVASG
+566 
-571 VLGIGSTLT
+571 LGKGK
-580 NIGADIADESMS
+580 GKADITSENYYYDFDKPVTTYS
-592 GWDVAGNA
+592 GDLPIQHTFGPGEKW
-600 LYGLGTDVV
+600 LGTRN
-609 GLIPGL
+609 IPSL
-615 GTTGKAAKIVRVLK
+615 RIPAVRDAYNRVIHPQAYNRAKGKATEGNKQRSTFDI
-629 PVSKL
+629 SKL
-634 AMRTLQAYGMIHS
+634 
-647 ADAFNKLMSNPSDM
+647 
-661 SADDWRNLVTGLQAI
+661 
-676 SGEARYKGVQKH
+676 
-688 QLGGIAKYVEE
+688 
-699 NQKKA
+699 
-704 QKEAE
+704 
-709 KQRRIDEKV
+709 
-718 EETGKTREQVEA
+718 RE
-730 AERRPMEEGFST
+730 
-742 IDKVR
+742 
-747 LGTAAADAAAAAA
+747 
-760 AFIPG
+760 
-765 YGTVA
+765 
-770 SGVLGIG
+770 
-777 STLTNIGADIADES
+777 
-791 MSGWDVAGNA
+791 
-801 LYGLGTDV
+801 
-809 VGLIP
+809 
-814 GLGTTGKAAK
+814 
-824 IVRVLKPVSK
+824 
-834 LAMRTLQAYGMI
+834 
-846 HSADAFNKLMSNP
+846 
-859 SDMSADDWRNLVTG
+859 
-873 LQAIS
+873 
-878 GEARYKG
+878 
-885 GKRAVSRAT
+885 
-894 TQRDV
+894 
-899 ADVKTSTG
+899 
-907 RVATISKED
+907 
-916 LDKLR
+916 
-921 KTKGLKAQN
+921 
-930 KLFSEL
+930 
-936 TGGQQLQREFK
+936 
-947 DREINWKKPWKSRL
+947 
-961 SSDSPEVSLRTESS
+961 
-975 FLPED
+975 
-980 NSWDARL
+980 
-987 FRGMNRNTPQR
+987 
-998 KPQKK
+998 
-1003 QQETPQSRF
+1003 
-1012 DRLRQLS
+1012 LS
-1019 SQTGKLTPQEIA
+1019 SQTGKLTSQEIA

-1047 QEIQALNQRRQNR
+1047 QEIQTLNQRRQNR
-1060 AGDGTDNSFQARLQR
+1060 ASDGTDNSFQARLQR

-1124 ARFIIGFS
+1124 ARFIMGFS

-1139 PSRPPI
+1139 P

-1208 SEEAHRNVR
+1208 SEEAYRNVR

-1237 KAKQDMYNRL
+1237 KAKQDMYNRP

-1275 SRDDRRTAKRED
+1275 SRDDRRTVKRED

-1498 PETPATST
+1498 PETPATS
-1506 NPADSQTTPTITS
+1506 A
-1519 VIQPSQ
+1519 IQPSQ

-1688 KFNIWDVFGQQL
+1688 KFNIWDVVGQQL
-1700 EYDARTR
+1700 EYDERVK
-1707 QKENKALADNF
+1707 QWENKALTDNF
-1718 ARSDIHNAIS
+1718 ARSDIHNAVN
-1728 YAPND
+1728 YAPNE
-1733 YGANLTPDELTV
+1733 YGAGLSAEELSV

-1752 TNPSSLSSQEF
+1752 TNPSSLQPNEF
-1763 NSYKL
+1763 NQYRL
-1768 AAQKVSRVETE
+1768 AMQKVSRVENE
-1779 QLRQYYNVP
+1779 QLRQHYNIP
-1788 NTRWSGKTPSTPWSP
+1788 NTRRSGKSMQSIPEQ
-1803 TISKAISAK
+1803 ISIIKKGGVVSAK
-1812 NGAKIAV
+1812 NGSKIAV

-1830 RFQKQIKECIDRNEK
+1830 RFQKQIKETIDRNEK

-1855 GLIKASMIK
+1855 GIIKASMIK

>member
-1 MADEKG
+1 MA
-7 TQKPKERV
+7 TPTTNQKSASV
-15 KYKFGQNDIDLTN
+15 KYKFGDDELDLNDYIRNLNHN
-28 YIHNLGTNVQ
+28 YQ
-38 SYLNSKNWNEG
+38 SYVNSQNWNEG
-49 QKQEFMNA
+49 QRQEFRSA
-57 YNRYLTGLQDQL
+57 YDNFLKGLQDQL
-69 ANNTNRFTTDD
+69 ANNTNRFSTD
-80 FGSIIDSTGALSN
+80 FSGSIIDSTGQLSN

-100 PVGSEYYYDNKGN
+100 PVGSEYYYNDKGD
-113 RITTDDFNLLKK
+113 RITTDDLNTMGKRQQKK
-125 RKQKNYN
+125 YS
-132 TFSANREVATYFN
+132 TFSANRQVATFFN
-145 TIGNALK
+145 KVGTALRDARK
-152 GMETPKEKVQDAFN
+152 NKPTTQNQSNAFN
-166 LSKHGFLAD
+166 LSKHGFLAN
-175 WTTANNPAGGDFNLD
+175 WTTANNPAGGEFNLS
-190 PYLEKDAMDET
+190 PYLEKDTLDET
-201 TGKRGTSNRA
+201 TGLRGTTNRA

-219 NYINNIGEYDFS
+219 NYLNNVGNYDFS
-231 SSPFKNRD
+231 GTPFKDRE
-239 TYISRLRAAAQNLE
+239 TYISKLRAAAQNLE

-278 ATGAEEAPI
+278 ATGAEQ
-287 KKSELELQAEQAAKE
+287 KKTEVQQAAEDLMKIQQQQ
-302 QAERE
+302 QAQKIIDRRN
-307 KEDQLRA
+307 QLQYEADR
-314 VIKANEEDK
+314 DK
-323 YNRERDAFFTDYAT
+323 FFSQYQAS
-337 QNPFQSTI
+337 NPFQSRE
-345 SGYATP
+345 P
-351 SYNLQGTYNWL
+351 SIPLPLSYTRQAVEEAAIK
-362 QGRYKFGAGNM
+362 KFNADPNN
-373 DATKEAVKTYINFP
+373 KEAVREAIRQYINIPQLSKF
-387 ELASIIRGGKKADNK
+387 IRGKSNLILQDGT
-402 GNDITALHI
+402 DITAQHI
-411 ANNLDLAAQSD
+411 TNNLDLAAQAD
-422 LLTDKVG
+422 LFINPMYLDEQGKSILPN
-429 DTGYYVVPGSENYD
+429 GYYVLPGSEDYD
-443 NWSYIA
+443 NWTYIA
-449 YNPVTRQYQE
+449 YNPNTRQYQE
-459 QSMLLNEELK
+459 QSMLLNDELK
-469 KKMAYAEYD
+469 KRMAYSEYD
-478 RRHKGVQKH
+478 KRNKKSNEAQKH
-487 QLGGIAKYVEEN
+487 QLGGTFKDMESRRN
-499 QKKAQKEAEK
+499 KAQEEK
-509 QRRIDEKVEE
+509 QKVEQKSYA
-519 TGKTRE
+519 TGRTKEQIESDQAPHTEWSKADLLRLGAIGGDVASLIASMTGVGSVASAGIGMASTAANQAADMAEGMGFLESLGNNAVSYGLDALSLIPFARAAKIPKTIKAIAGFAPKLMAIISTAQGISNAPE
-525 QVEAAER
+525 ITKSLSKLNSSESLTVEDWRNIAN
-532 RPMEEGFSTIDKVR
+532 GIQIV
-546 LGTAAADAAAAAA
+546 LGGTAATHRASKAKSHVDAARTNDEWLKTEQGYRRISEQDMKKLREAATIKEQNTILSPYNVTLAESRKR
-559 AFIPGYG
+559 FG
-566 TVASG
+566 
-571 VLGIGSTLT
+571 LGKGK
-580 NIGADIADESMS
+580 GKADITSENYYYDFDKPVTTYS
-592 GWDVAGNA
+592 GDLPIQHTFGPGEKW
-600 LYGLGTDVV
+600 LGTRN
-609 GLIPGL
+609 IPSL
-615 GTTGKAAKIVRVLK
+615 RIPAVRDAYNRVIHPQAYNRAKGKATEGNKQRSTFDI
-629 PVSKL
+629 SKL
-634 AMRTLQAYGMIHS
+634 
-647 ADAFNKLMSNPSDM
+647 
-661 SADDWRNLVTGLQAI
+661 
-676 SGEARYKGVQKH
+676 
-688 QLGGIAKYVEE
+688 
-699 NQKKA
+699 
-704 QKEAE
+704 
-709 KQRRIDEKV
+709 
-718 EETGKTREQVEA
+718 RE
-730 AERRPMEEGFST
+730 
-742 IDKVR
+742 
-747 LGTAAADAAAAAA
+747 
-760 AFIPG
+760 
-765 YGTVA
+765 
-770 SGVLGIG
+770 
-777 STLTNIGADIADES
+777 
-791 MSGWDVAGNA
+791 
-801 LYGLGTDV
+801 
-809 VGLIP
+809 
-814 GLGTTGKAAK
+814 
-824 IVRVLKPVSK
+824 
-834 LAMRTLQAYGMI
+834 
-846 HSADAFNKLMSNP
+846 
-859 SDMSADDWRNLVTG
+859 
-873 LQAIS
+873 
-878 GEARYKG
+878 
-885 GKRAVSRAT
+885 
-894 TQRDV
+894 
-899 ADVKTSTG
+899 
-907 RVATISKED
+907 
-916 LDKLR
+916 
-921 KTKGLKAQN
+921 
-930 KLFSEL
+930 
-936 TGGQQLQREFK
+936 
-947 DREINWKKPWKSRL
+947 
-961 SSDSPEVSLRTESS
+961 
-975 FLPED
+975 
-980 NSWDARL
+980 
-987 FRGMNRNTPQR
+987 
-998 KPQKK
+998 
-1003 QQETPQSRF
+1003 
-1012 DRLRQLS
+1012 LS
-1019 SQTGKLTPQEIA
+1019 SQTGKLTSQEIA

-1047 QEIQALNQRRQNR
+1047 QEIQTLN
-1060 AGDGTDNSFQARLQR
+1060 
-1075 YKDAKREGKFTSVED
+1075 
-1090 DIKRAKDELA
+1090 
-1100 EATRQQRLAVPT
+1100 QRLAVPT

-1124 ARFIIGFS
+1124 ARFIMGFS

-1139 PSRPPI
+1139 PSRPLI

-1208 SEEAHRNVR
+1208 SEEAYRNVR

-1275 SRDDRRTAKRED
+1275 SRDDRRTVKRED

-1498 PETPATST
+1498 PETPATS
-1506 NPADSQTTPTITS
+1506 A
-1519 VIQPSQ
+1519 IQPSQ

-1688 KFNIWDVFGQQL
+1688 KFNIWDVVGQQL
-1700 EYDARTR
+1700 EYDERVK
-1707 QKENKALADNF
+1707 QQENKALTDNF
-1718 ARSDIHNAIS
+1718 ARSDIHNAVN
-1728 YAPND
+1728 YAPNE
-1733 YGANLTPDELTV
+1733 YGAGLSAEELSV

-1752 TNPSSLSSQEF
+1752 TNPSSLQPNEF
-1763 NSYKL
+1763 NQYRL
-1768 AAQKVSRVETE
+1768 AMQKVSRVENE
-1779 QLRQYYNVP
+1779 QLRQHYNIP
-1788 NTRWSGKTPSTPWSP
+1788 NTRWSGKSMQSIPEQ
-1803 TISKAISAK
+1803 ISIIKKGGVVSAK
-1812 NGAKIAV
+1812 NGSKIAV

-1830 RFQKQIKECIDRNEK
+1830 RFQKQIKETIDRNEK

>member
-1 MADEKG
+1 MA
-7 TQKPKERV
+7 TPTTNQKSASV
-15 KYKFGQNDIDLTN
+15 KYKFGDDELDLNDYIRNLNHN
-28 YIHNLGTNVQ
+28 YQ
-38 SYLNSKNWNEG
+38 SYVNSQNWNEG
-49 QKQEFMNA
+49 QRQEFRSA
-57 YNRYLTGLQDQL
+57 YDNFLKGLQDQL
-69 ANNTNRFTTDD
+69 ANNTNRFSTD
-80 FGSIIDSTGALSN
+80 FSGSIIDSTGQLSN

-100 PVGSEYYYDNKGN
+100 PVGSEYYYNDKGD
-113 RITTDDFNLLKK
+113 RITTDDLNTMGKRQQKK
-125 RKQKNYN
+125 YS
-132 TFSANREVATYFN
+132 TFSANRQVATFFN
-145 TIGNALK
+145 KVGTALRDARK
-152 GMETPKEKVQDAFN
+152 NKPTTQNQSNAFN
-166 LSKHGFLAD
+166 LSKHGFLAN
-175 WTTANNPAGGDFNLD
+175 WTTANNPAGGEFNLS
-190 PYLEKDAMDET
+190 PYLEKDTLDET
-201 TGKRGTSNRA
+201 TGLRGTTNRA

-219 NYINNIGEYDFS
+219 NYLNNVGNYDFS
-231 SSPFKNRD
+231 GTPFKDRE
-239 TYISRLRAAAQNLE
+239 TYISKLRAAAQNLE

-278 ATGAEEAPI
+278 ATGAEQ
-287 KKSELELQAEQAAKE
+287 KKTEVQQAAEDLMKIQQQQ
-302 QAERE
+302 QAQKIIDRRN
-307 KEDQLRA
+307 QLQYEADR
-314 VIKANEEDK
+314 DK
-323 YNRERDAFFTDYAT
+323 FFSQYQAS
-337 QNPFQSTI
+337 NPFQSRE
-345 SGYATP
+345 P
-351 SYNLQGTYNWL
+351 SIPLPLSYTRQAVEEAAIK
-362 QGRYKFGAGNM
+362 KFNADPNN
-373 DATKEAVKTYINFP
+373 KEAVREAIRQYINIPQLSKF
-387 ELASIIRGGKKADNK
+387 IRGKSNLILQDGT
-402 GNDITALHI
+402 DITAQHI
-411 ANNLDLAAQSD
+411 TNNLDLAAQAD
-422 LLTDKVG
+422 LFINPMYLDEQGKSILPN
-429 DTGYYVVPGSENYD
+429 GYYVLPGSEDYD
-443 NWSYIA
+443 NWTYIA
-449 YNPVTRQYQE
+449 YNPNTRQYQE
-459 QSMLLNEELK
+459 QSMLLNDELK
-469 KKMAYAEYD
+469 KRMAYSEYD
-478 RRHKGVQKH
+478 KRNKKSNEAQKH
-487 QLGGIAKYVEEN
+487 QLGGTFKDMESRRN
-499 QKKAQKEAEK
+499 KAQEEK
-509 QRRIDEKVEE
+509 QKVEQKSYA
-519 TGKTRE
+519 TGRTKEQIESDQAPHTEWSKADLLRLGAIGGDVASLMASMTGVGSVASAGIGMASTAANQAADMAEGMGFLESLGNNAVSYGLDALSLIPFARAAKIPKTIKAIAGFAPKLMAIISTAQGISNAPE
-525 QVEAAER
+525 ITKSLSKLNSSESLTVEDWRNIAN
-532 RPMEEGFSTIDKVR
+532 GIQIV
-546 LGTAAADAAAAAA
+546 LGGTAATHRASKAKSHVDAARTNDEWLKTEQGYRRISEQDMKKLREAATIKEQNTILSPYNVTLAESRKR
-559 AFIPGYG
+559 FG
-566 TVASG
+566 
-571 VLGIGSTLT
+571 LGKGK
-580 NIGADIADESMS
+580 GKADITSENYYYDFDKPVTTYS
-592 GWDVAGNA
+592 GDLPLQHTFGPGEKW
-600 LYGLGTDVV
+600 LGTRN
-609 GLIPGL
+609 IPSL
-615 GTTGKAAKIVRVLK
+615 RIPAVRDAYNRVIHPQAYNRAKGKATEGNKQRSTFDI
-629 PVSKL
+629 SKL
-634 AMRTLQAYGMIHS
+634 
-647 ADAFNKLMSNPSDM
+647 
-661 SADDWRNLVTGLQAI
+661 
-676 SGEARYKGVQKH
+676 
-688 QLGGIAKYVEE
+688 
-699 NQKKA
+699 
-704 QKEAE
+704 
-709 KQRRIDEKV
+709 
-718 EETGKTREQVEA
+718 RE
-730 AERRPMEEGFST
+730 
-742 IDKVR
+742 
-747 LGTAAADAAAAAA
+747 
-760 AFIPG
+760 
-765 YGTVA
+765 
-770 SGVLGIG
+770 
-777 STLTNIGADIADES
+777 
-791 MSGWDVAGNA
+791 
-801 LYGLGTDV
+801 
-809 VGLIP
+809 
-814 GLGTTGKAAK
+814 
-824 IVRVLKPVSK
+824 
-834 LAMRTLQAYGMI
+834 
-846 HSADAFNKLMSNP
+846 
-859 SDMSADDWRNLVTG
+859 
-873 LQAIS
+873 
-878 GEARYKG
+878 
-885 GKRAVSRAT
+885 
-894 TQRDV
+894 
-899 ADVKTSTG
+899 
-907 RVATISKED
+907 
-916 LDKLR
+916 
-921 KTKGLKAQN
+921 
-930 KLFSEL
+930 
-936 TGGQQLQREFK
+936 
-947 DREINWKKPWKSRL
+947 
-961 SSDSPEVSLRTESS
+961 
-975 FLPED
+975 
-980 NSWDARL
+980 
-987 FRGMNRNTPQR
+987 
-998 KPQKK
+998 
-1003 QQETPQSRF
+1003 
-1012 DRLRQLS
+1012 LS
-1019 SQTGKLTPQEIA
+1019 SQTGKLTSQEIA

-1047 QEIQALNQRRQNR
+1047 QEIQTLNQRRQNR
-1060 AGDGTDNSFQARLQR
+1060 ASDGTDNSFQARLQR
-1075 YKDAKREGKFTSVED
+1075 YKDDKREGKFTSVED

-1124 ARFIIGFS
+1124 ARFIMGFS

-1182 RLGKDIGEQRL
+1182 RPGKDIGEQRL

-1208 SEEAHRNVR
+1208 SEEAYRNVR

-1237 KAKQDMYNRL
+1237 KAKQDIYNRL

-1275 SRDDRRTAKRED
+1275 SRDDRRTVKRED

-1498 PETPATST
+1498 PETPATS
-1506 NPADSQTTPTITS
+1506 A
-1519 VIQPSQ
+1519 IQPSQ

-1688 KFNIWDVFGQQL
+1688 KFNIWDVVGQQL
-1700 EYDARTR
+1700 EYDERVK
-1707 QKENKALADNF
+1707 QWENKALTDNF
-1718 ARSDIHNAIS
+1718 ARSDIHNAVN
-1728 YAPND
+1728 YAPNEH
-1733 YGANLTPDELTV
+1733 GAGLSAEELLV

-1752 TNPSSLSSQEF
+1752 TNPSSLQPNEF
-1763 NSYKL
+1763 NQYRL
-1768 AAQKVSRVETE
+1768 AMQKVSRVENE
-1779 QLRQYYNVP
+1779 QLRQHYNIP
-1788 NTRWSGKTPSTPWSP
+1788 NTRWSGKSMQSIPEQ
-1803 TISKAISAK
+1803 ISIIKKGGVVSAK
-1812 NGAKIAV
+1812 NGSKIAV